1 MAQVP
6 KFETGGKSPSNI
18 EEYNKKKQELQDL
31 YNKKEQETK
40 TITINGKKYDIKEAK
55 EKLQNWVSSD
65 DSRSLKNSYR
75 RRGSGVDASYNRFL
89 DALNKGDIQEINSTP
104 SGFDIKYNNSEGFN
118 LGDKYSSDYLA
129 KAIDNNF
136 LNLTEYSNTLQ
147 EPDKIDVSWNPRELI
162 NSVWG
167 GKINQE
173 VYNRKTTSERIDD
186 VIRALESNRGRF
198 YEYLSS
204 EDKTPFKGYEN
215 LPFKSIQEY
224 DQFIEDLSQGR
235 DGNPNSEFDWEEQ
248 KNNQRFGDYIWKY
261 IFGSSDRGTSTTQ
274 ESSKSPDEIKK
285 EEDEIRK
292 VNNLPENAPLK
303 YNFNGKN
310 IVVTKEGLREIDP
323 SGNLI
328 GLRGH
333 FPFESNPATYML
345 KSGWYDTD
353 YIPYEKIK
361 DYVGSNVKYL
371 NDIYNPEVYSWR
383 KNAENIKYKKDWD
396 KEQSYN
402 AYYKLAKLLNLPEGE
417 EYGIDYFNPYIGD
430 NQAVE
435 DYEFIGINNPQ
446 NVESYLSSG
455 RPYKSTGIY
464 AINKKTG
471 DIIPGEFKY
480 NQGYLQ
486 FSPTSNYPG
495 ISSINLNKLNVNP
508 VEGRDLT
515 LGSKFLADLYSKYG
529 LYDNEIKPF
538 LGLKYA
544 PMSNYAGTGYI
555 PSGVGMYQEGGI
567 LRNSISSD
575 LQDKQSASMS
585 DVFSGESLSAAD
597 KADLTALALDVA
609 GLASTAAF
617 GVGNAVGAAT
627 GLGSTISTAIA
638 DYKRDDDWSWSDT
651 GNLILNLGMDAA
663 TLIPGLGTVAKGA
676 KVTKAIK
683 TAAPIL
689 RKAFTALGLGTSL
702 TALGK
707 VMSGEELTINDWRLL
722 ANGLN
727 AVTGIGRNV
736 AGKKLYTQKA
746 GAGELSKPLEVNVNG
761 KTKEIS
767 FKNNE
772 VEGFNKMSTEDKLT
786 TVKTKLK
793 SQYTDLT
800 DEDLS
805 NIKIPKGKWYNPFTR
820 GVGKVKETKV
830 AGRELTPETLDKI
843 KNNKLSSFQKGLVA
857 EQAYYRRGNIQKQL
871 EDNNIYLG
879 QISGAPTVVYHGP
892 LTEKVP
898 GKLTNVR
905 APRSEILEEKEKLIH
920 RVVNPTKGANDATLN
935 STLLESM
942 QSTPFGTTRSL
953 VEPSGK
959 ATRVT
964 KSDIR
969 KADAKKF
976 RESDEG
982 KAIIAANK
990 QKLEDVRRRKQLAYL
1005 KGQETKR
1012 RNELGY
1018 KEENKN
1024 LSKIV
1029 TNSGGKINNQNN
1041 KKISELLRISELR
1054 RKRDIEE
1061 AKRLNE
1067 LGYRKEAEHLSK
1079 IVSGINKPI
1088 DNINKKKLTNL
1099 KIRNTYARLRD
1110 QYEFGSDKWIE
1121 YQNMIAL
1128 LPRYKNGG
1136 NLDYYSVRN
1145 KLLKERD
1152 KYELG
1157 SKEWIE
1163 ANKKVK
1169 EFKNGGVIKYQ
1180 DGGVTPTNI
1189 LEEVV
1194 VTRKSPSRIRR
1205 IDSEVL
1211 NNNTFDF
1218 NLKPMNKPSLNTPI
1232 TKSSTG
1238 SNIESQ
1244 NYLPTKSSLGSIPLT
1259 TISSLA
1265 SAIQKTAA
1273 NNKIYKTLKKDLRP
1287 SLINLPTDLNYSI
1300 QGNEGVRQAYYKQAA
1315 NLEGLTRTPLTSDA
1329 DRQLAYNLEVAK
1341 NAAEARLQGDLANEQ
1356 AIQQSR
1362 EKAFQVNANNLIRR
1376 EEAANRNR
1384 LATTEYL
1391 NTLANLKAQKIG
1403 QNANIWDTFL
1413 HDVTEQTKQYINT
1426 NNARKVN
1433 EQLLD
1438 SQYKNA
1444 RLSTE
1449 DSITAS
1455 DLQRR
1460 LDALYQKE
1468 EYKKDPTKL
1477 FLDPEY
1483 KNIINA
1489 QKELQLKGLKRSIDL
1504 QKLGLSGQYPKVFRF
1519 GGIIKK

>member
-18 EEYNKKKQELQDL
+18 EEYNKRKQELQDL

-89 DALNKGDIQEINSTP
+89 DALSKGDIQEINSTP

-147 EPDKIDVSWNPRELI
+147 EPNKIDVSWNPRELI

-173 VYNRKTTSERIDD
+173 VYNRKNTSERIDD
-186 VIRALESNRGRF
+186 VIRALENNRGRF

-235 DGNPNSEFDWEEQ
+235 NGDPNSEFDWEEQ

-261 IFGSSDRGTSTTQ
+261 IFGDSNQQNSSTQGST
-274 ESSKSPDEIKK
+274 KSEEQIKK

-292 VNNLPENAPLK
+292 TNNLPEGAPLS

-310 IVVTKEGLREIDP
+310 IVVTKEGLREIDS
-323 SGNLI
+323 SGNLV
-328 GLRGH
+328 GLRGY

-446 NVESYLSSG
+446 NVESYLNTG
-455 RPYKSTGIY
+455 RPYKSKSIY
-464 AINKKTG
+464 AIDKKTG

-515 LGSKFLADLYSKYG
+515 LGSKFLANLYSKYFNINSQ
-529 LYDNEIKPF
+529 Y
-538 LGLKYA
+538 LGA
-544 PMSNYAGTGYI
+544 NAGGI
-555 PSGVGMYQEGGI
+555 PIRYQEGGI

-879 QISGAPTVVYHGP
+879 QILGAPTVVYHGK
-892 LTEKVP
+892 LTEKAP
-898 GKLTNVR
+898 GKINLR
-905 APRSEILEEKEKLIH
+905 APRSEILEQKEQLIH
-920 RVVNPTKGANDATLN
+920 NVVNPTKGPTDAELN
-935 STLLESM
+935 SSILEQM
-942 QSTPFGTTRSL
+942 QFTPFGTTRPL
-953 VEPSGK
+953 TEPSGK
-959 ATRVT
+959 ASRIT
-964 KSDIR
+964 KSDVR
-969 KADAKKF
+969 KTQAKLW
-976 RESDEG
+976 RESEEG
-982 KAIIAANK
+982 KATLAKNK
-990 QKLEDVRRRKQLAYL
+990 QKLENEKRRRQLAYL

-1012 RNELGY
+1012 RDELGY

-1024 LSKIV
+1024 LSRIV
-1029 TNSGGKINNQNN
+1029 TTPNESVSNQNDERILN
-1041 KKISELLRISELR
+1041 LLSKAEEDAVL
-1054 RKRDIEE
+1054 RKRINAQEYQ
-1061 AKRLNE
+1061 A
-1067 LGYRKEAEHLSK
+1067 ASK
-1079 IVSGINKPI
+1079 HSS
-1088 DNINKKKLTNL
+1088 KKKTVS
-1099 KIRNTYARLRD
+1099 KKKSKDVGDRLPKKHKD
-1110 QYEFGSDKWIE
+1110 
-1121 YQNMIAL
+1121 
-1128 LPRYKNGG
+1128 GG
-1136 NLDYYSVRN
+1136 TLDYFFIRN

-1163 ANKKVK
+1163 ANKNVK

-1189 LEEVV
+1189 LEELV

-1218 NLKPMNKPSLNTPI
+1218 NLKPMNTSSLNTPI

>member
-261 IFGSSDRGTSTTQ
+261 IFGSSDQGTSTTQ

-361 DYVGSNVKYL
+361 DYVSSNVKYL

-402 AYYKLAKLLNLPEGE
+402 AYYKLAKLLNLPERE

-430 NQAVE
+430 NQAAE
-435 DYEFIGINNPQ
+435 DYEFVGINNPQ
-446 NVESYLSSG
+446 NVESYLNTG
-455 RPYKSTGIY
+455 RPYKSKSIY

-495 ISSINLNKLNVNP
+495 ISSINLNKLNINP

-515 LGSKFLADLYSKYG
+515 LGSKFLTDLYSKYFNINSQYLGANEAKGETTAGG
-529 LYDNEIKPF
+529 LSIR
-538 LGLKYA
+538 
-544 PMSNYAGTGYI
+544 
-555 PSGVGMYQEGGI
+555 YQEGGV

-609 GLASTAAF
+609 GLASTAAL
-617 GVGNAVGAAT
+617 GVGNAVGAVT

-663 TLIPGLGTVAKGA
+663 TLIPGLGTMAKGA
-676 KVTKAIK
+676 KVTKAINA
-683 TAAPIL
+683 AAPIL
-689 RKAFTALGLGTSL
+689 RKAFTVMGLGSSAA
-702 TALGK
+702 ALGK
-707 VMSGEELTINDWRLL
+707 VVSGEELTINDWRLL

-746 GAGELSKPLEVNVNG
+746 GAEELSKPLKVTVNG
-761 KTKEIS
+761 KTENVL

-772 VEGFNKMSTEDKLT
+772 VEGFNKMSTEDKIT
-786 TVKTKLK
+786 AVRTKLK
-793 SQYTDLT
+793 EQNKNLT
-800 DEDLS
+800 DEDLKD
-805 NIKIPKGKWYNPFTR
+805 IKLPTGKWYNPLTR
-820 GVGKVKETKV
+820 GRGKVKETKV
-830 AGRELTPETLDKI
+830 TGRELTPETLDKI
-843 KNNKLSSFQKGLVA
+843 KNNKLSAFQKGLVA

-871 EDNNIYLG
+871 ENNNIYLG

-942 QSTPFGTTRSL
+942 QSTPFGTTRPL

-959 ATRVT
+959 ATRIT

-990 QKLEDVRRRKQLAYL
+990 QKLEDARRRNQLAYL

-1189 LEEVV
+1189 SEDVV

-1205 IDSEVL
+1205 IDSGVL

-1376 EEAANRNR
+1376 EEAANKNR

-1504 QKLGLSGQYPKVFRF
+1504 QKLGLSGQYPKIFRF

>member
-65 DSRSLKNSYR
+65 DSRSLKDSYR

-89 DALNKGDIQEINSTP
+89 DALSKGDIQEINSTP

-147 EPDKIDVSWNPRELI
+147 EPNKIDVSWNPRELI

-173 VYNRKTTSERIDD
+173 VYNRKNTSERIDD
-186 VIRALESNRGRF
+186 VIRALENNRGRF

-235 DGNPNSEFDWEEQ
+235 NGDPNSEFDWEEQ

-261 IFGSSDRGTSTTQ
+261 IFGDSNQQNSSTQGST
-274 ESSKSPDEIKK
+274 KSEEQIKK

-292 VNNLPENAPLK
+292 TNNLPEGAPLS

-310 IVVTKEGLREIDP
+310 IVVTKEGLREIDS
-323 SGNLI
+323 SGNLV
-328 GLRGH
+328 GLRGY

-371 NDIYNPEVYSWR
+371 NDVYNPEVYSWR

-446 NVESYLSSG
+446 NVESYLNTG
-455 RPYKSTGIY
+455 RPYKSKSIY

-515 LGSKFLADLYSKYG
+515 LGSKFLADLYSKYFNINSQYLG
-529 LYDNEIKPF
+529 ANEAK
-538 LGLKYA
+538 GETT
-544 PMSNYAGTGYI
+544 AGGI
-555 PSGVGMYQEGGI
+555 PIRYQEGGI

-663 TLIPGLGTVAKGA
+663 TLIPGLGTMAKGA

-879 QISGAPTVVYHGP
+879 QTLGAPTVVYHGK
-892 LTEKVP
+892 LTEKAP
-898 GKLTNVR
+898 GKINLR
-905 APRSEILEEKEKLIH
+905 APRSEILEQKEQLIH
-920 RVVNPTKGANDATLN
+920 NVVNPTKGPTDAELN
-935 STLLESM
+935 SSILEQM
-942 QSTPFGTTRSL
+942 QFTPFGTTRPL
-953 VEPSGK
+953 TEPSGK
-959 ATRVT
+959 ASRVT
-964 KSDIR
+964 KSDVR
-969 KADAKKF
+969 KTQAKLW
-976 RESDEG
+976 RESEEG
-982 KAIIAANK
+982 KATLAKNK
-990 QKLEDVRRRKQLAYL
+990 QKLENEKRRKQLAYL

-1024 LSKIV
+1024 LSRIV
-1029 TNSGGKINNQNN
+1029 TTPNESVSNQNDERILN
-1041 KKISELLRISELR
+1041 LLSKAEEDAVL
-1054 RKRDIEE
+1054 RKRINAQEYQ
-1061 AKRLNE
+1061 A
-1067 LGYRKEAEHLSK
+1067 ASK
-1079 IVSGINKPI
+1079 HSS
-1088 DNINKKKLTNL
+1088 KKKTVS
-1099 KIRNTYARLRD
+1099 KKKSKDVGDRLPKKHKD
-1110 QYEFGSDKWIE
+1110 
-1121 YQNMIAL
+1121 
-1128 LPRYKNGG
+1128 GG
-1136 NLDYYSVRN
+1136 TLDYFFIRN

-1163 ANKKVK
+1163 ANKNVK

-1205 IDSEVL
+1205 IDSKVL
-1211 NNNTFDF
+1211 NNNTLDF
-1218 NLKPMNKPSLNTPI
+1218 NLKPMNTSSLNTPI

-1433 EQLLD
+1433 KQLLD
-1438 SQYKNA
+1438 SQYKNV

-1468 EYKKDPTKL
+1468 EYKKDLTKL

-1489 QKELQLKGLKRSIDL
+1489 QKELQLKGLKKSINL

>member
-18 EEYNKKKQELQDL
+18 EEYNKRKQELQDL

-89 DALNKGDIQEINSTP
+89 DALSKGDIQEINSTP

-173 VYNRKTTSERIDD
+173 VYNRKNTSERIDD
-186 VIRALESNRGRF
+186 VIRALENNRGRF

-235 DGNPNSEFDWEEQ
+235 NGDPNSEFDWEEQ

-261 IFGSSDRGTSTTQ
+261 IFGDSNQQNSSTQGST
-274 ESSKSPDEIKK
+274 KSEEQIKK

-292 VNNLPENAPLK
+292 VNNLPENSPLS

-310 IVVTKEGLREIDP
+310 IVVTKEGLREIDS
-323 SGNLI
+323 SGNLV
-328 GLRGH
+328 GLRGY

-555 PSGVGMYQEGGI
+555 PSGVGMYQEGGV

-683 TAAPIL
+683 IAAPIL
-689 RKAFTALGLGTSL
+689 HKAFTALGLVTSL

-707 VMSGEELTINDWRLL
+707 VMSGKELTINDWRLL

-746 GAGELSKPLEVNVNG
+746 GAGKLSKPLEVNVNG
-761 KTKEIS
+761 KTKEVL

-786 TVKTKLK
+786 TVRTKLE
-793 SQYTDLT
+793 SQYKDLT

-879 QISGAPTVVYHGP
+879 QTLGAPTVVYHGK
-892 LTEKVP
+892 LTEKAP
-898 GKLTNVR
+898 GKINLR
-905 APRSEILEEKEKLIH
+905 APKSEILEQKEQLIH
-920 RVVNPTKGANDATLN
+920 NVVNPTKGPTDAELN
-935 STLLESM
+935 SSLLEQM
-942 QSTPFGTTRSL
+942 QFTPFGTTRPL
-953 VEPSGK
+953 TEPSGK
-959 ATRVT
+959 ASRVT
-964 KSDIR
+964 KSDVR
-969 KADAKKF
+969 KTQAKLW
-976 RESDEG
+976 RESEEG
-982 KAIIAANK
+982 KATLAKNK
-990 QKLEDVRRRKQLAYL
+990 QKLENEKRRRQLAYL

-1024 LSKIV
+1024 LSRIV
-1029 TNSGGKINNQNN
+1029 ITPNESVSNQNDERILN
-1041 KKISELLRISELR
+1041 LLSKAEEDAVL
-1054 RKRDIEE
+1054 RKRINAQEYQ
-1061 AKRLNE
+1061 A
-1067 LGYRKEAEHLSK
+1067 ASK
-1079 IVSGINKPI
+1079 HSS
-1088 DNINKKKLTNL
+1088 KKKTVS
-1099 KIRNTYARLRD
+1099 KKKSKDVGDRLPKKHKD
-1110 QYEFGSDKWIE
+1110 
-1121 YQNMIAL
+1121 
-1128 LPRYKNGG
+1128 GG
-1136 NLDYYSVRN
+1136 TLDYFFIRN

-1163 ANKKVK
+1163 ANKNVK

-1273 NNKIYKTLKKDLRP
+1273 NNKIYKILKKDLRP

-1444 RLSTE
+1444 RLSTK

>member
-89 DALNKGDIQEINSTP
+89 DALSKGDIQEINSTP

-147 EPDKIDVSWNPRELI
+147 EPNKIDVSWNPRELI

-173 VYNRKTTSERIDD
+173 VYNRKNTSERIDD
-186 VIRALESNRGRF
+186 VIRALENNRGRF

-235 DGNPNSEFDWEEQ
+235 NGDPNSEFDWEEQ

-261 IFGSSDRGTSTTQ
+261 IFGDSNQQNSSTQGST
-274 ESSKSPDEIKK
+274 KSEEQIKK

-292 VNNLPENAPLK
+292 TNNLPEGAPLS

-310 IVVTKEGLREIDP
+310 IVVTKEGLREIDS
-323 SGNLI
+323 SGNLV
-328 GLRGH
+328 GLRGY

-446 NVESYLSSG
+446 NVESYLNTG
-455 RPYKSTGIY
+455 RPYKSKSIY

-515 LGSKFLADLYSKYG
+515 LGSKFLADLYSKYFNINSQYLG
-529 LYDNEIKPF
+529 ANEAK
-538 LGLKYA
+538 GETT
-544 PMSNYAGTGYI
+544 AGGI
-555 PSGVGMYQEGGI
+555 PIRYQEGGI

-663 TLIPGLGTVAKGA
+663 TLIPGLGTMAKGA

-879 QISGAPTVVYHGP
+879 QTLGAPTVVYHGK
-892 LTEKVP
+892 LTEKAP
-898 GKLTNVR
+898 GKINLR
-905 APRSEILEEKEKLIH
+905 APRSEILEQKEQLIH
-920 RVVNPTKGANDATLN
+920 NVVNPTKGPTDAELN
-935 STLLESM
+935 SSILEQM
-942 QSTPFGTTRSL
+942 QFTPFGTTRPL
-953 VEPSGK
+953 TEPSGK
-959 ATRVT
+959 ASRVT
-964 KSDIR
+964 KSDVR
-969 KADAKKF
+969 KTQAKLW
-976 RESDEG
+976 RESEEG
-982 KAIIAANK
+982 KATLAKNK
-990 QKLEDVRRRKQLAYL
+990 QKLENEKRRRQLAYL

-1024 LSKIV
+1024 LSRIV
-1029 TNSGGKINNQNN
+1029 TTPNESVSNQNDERILN
-1041 KKISELLRISELR
+1041 LLIKAEEDAVL
-1054 RKRDIEE
+1054 RKRINAQEYQ
-1061 AKRLNE
+1061 A
-1067 LGYRKEAEHLSK
+1067 ASK
-1079 IVSGINKPI
+1079 HSS
-1088 DNINKKKLTNL
+1088 KKKTVS
-1099 KIRNTYARLRD
+1099 KKKSKDVGDRLPKKHKD
-1110 QYEFGSDKWIE
+1110 
-1121 YQNMIAL
+1121 
-1128 LPRYKNGG
+1128 GG
-1136 NLDYYSVRN
+1136 TLDYFFIRN

-1163 ANKKVK
+1163 ANKNVK

-1218 NLKPMNKPSLNTPI
+1218 NLKPMNTSSLNTPI

-1362 EKAFQVNANNLIRR
+1362 EKAFQVNANNLMRR

>member
-89 DALNKGDIQEINSTP
+89 DALSKGDIQEINSTP

-147 EPDKIDVSWNPRELI
+147 EPNKIDVSWNPRELI

-173 VYNRKTTSERIDD
+173 VYNRKNTFERIDD
-186 VIRALESNRGRF
+186 VIRALENNRGRF

-235 DGNPNSEFDWEEQ
+235 NGDPNSEFDWEEQ

-261 IFGSSDRGTSTTQ
+261 IFGDSNQQNSSTQGST
-274 ESSKSPDEIKK
+274 KSEEQIKK

-292 VNNLPENAPLK
+292 TNNLPEGAPLS

-310 IVVTKEGLREIDP
+310 IVVTKEGLREIDS
-323 SGNLI
+323 SGNLV
-328 GLRGH
+328 GLRGY

-555 PSGVGMYQEGGI
+555 PSGVGMYQEGGV

-663 TLIPGLGTVAKGA
+663 TLIPGLGTMAKGA

-761 KTKEIS
+761 KTKEVL

-879 QISGAPTVVYHGP
+879 QTLGAPTVVYHGK
-892 LTEKVP
+892 LTEKAP
-898 GKLTNVR
+898 GKINLR
-905 APRSEILEEKEKLIH
+905 APRSKILEQKEQLIH
-920 RVVNPTKGANDATLN
+920 NVVNPTKGPTDAELN
-935 STLLESM
+935 SSILEQM
-942 QSTPFGTTRSL
+942 QFTPFGTTRPL
-953 VEPSGK
+953 TEPSGK
-959 ATRVT
+959 ASRMT
-964 KSDIR
+964 KSDVR
-969 KADAKKF
+969 KTQAKLW
-976 RESDEG
+976 RESEEG
-982 KAIIAANK
+982 KATLAKNK
-990 QKLEDVRRRKQLAYL
+990 QKLENEKRRRQLAYL

-1024 LSKIV
+1024 LSRIV
-1029 TNSGGKINNQNN
+1029 TTPNESVSNQNDERILN
-1041 KKISELLRISELR
+1041 LLSKAEEDAVL
-1054 RKRDIEE
+1054 RKRINAQEYQ
-1061 AKRLNE
+1061 A
-1067 LGYRKEAEHLSK
+1067 ASK
-1079 IVSGINKPI
+1079 HSS
-1088 DNINKKKLTNL
+1088 KKKTVS
-1099 KIRNTYARLRD
+1099 KKKSKDVGDRLPKKHKD
-1110 QYEFGSDKWIE
+1110 
-1121 YQNMIAL
+1121 
-1128 LPRYKNGG
+1128 GG
-1136 NLDYYSVRN
+1136 TLDYFFIRN

-1163 ANKKVK
+1163 ANKNVK

-1205 IDSEVL
+1205 IDSGVL

-1265 SAIQKTAA
+1265 SAIQKTVA

>member
-18 EEYNKKKQELQDL
+18 EEYNKRKQKLQDL

-65 DSRSLKNSYR
+65 DSRNLKNSYR

-89 DALNKGDIQEINSTP
+89 DALSKGDIQEINSTP

-173 VYNRKTTSERIDD
+173 VYNRKNTSERIDD
-186 VIRALESNRGRF
+186 VIRALENNRRRF

-235 DGNPNSEFDWEEQ
+235 NGDPNSEFDWEEQ

-261 IFGSSDRGTSTTQ
+261 IFGDSNQQNSSTQGST
-274 ESSKSPDEIKK
+274 KSEEQIKK

-292 VNNLPENAPLK
+292 TNNLPENAPLS

-310 IVVTKEGLREIDP
+310 IVVTKEGLREKDS
-323 SGNLI
+323 SGNLV
-328 GLRGH
+328 GLRGY

-486 FSPTSNYPG
+486 FNPTSNYPG

-638 DYKRDDDWSWSDT
+638 DYKRDDDWSWRDT

-683 TAAPIL
+683 IAAPIL
-689 RKAFTALGLGTSL
+689 HKAFTALGLVTSL

-707 VMSGEELTINDWRLL
+707 VMSGKELTINDWRLL

-736 AGKKLYTQKA
+736 AGKKLYTQKT

-761 KTKEIS
+761 KTKEVL

-786 TVKTKLK
+786 TVRTKLE
-793 SQYTDLT
+793 SQYKDLT

-879 QISGAPTVVYHGP
+879 QTLGAPTVVYHGK
-892 LTEKVP
+892 LTEKAP
-898 GKLTNVR
+898 GKINLR
-905 APRSEILEEKEKLIH
+905 APRSEILEQKEQLIH
-920 RVVNPTKGANDATLN
+920 NVVNPTKGPTDAELN
-935 STLLESM
+935 SSILEQM
-942 QSTPFGTTRSL
+942 QFTPFGTTRRL
-953 VEPSGK
+953 AEPSGK
-959 ATRVT
+959 ASRMT
-964 KSDIR
+964 KSDVK
-969 KADAKKF
+969 KARDKIYIY
-976 RESDEG
+976 SNEG
-982 KAIIAANK
+982 KAEIAKNK
-990 QKLEDVRRRKQLAYL
+990 QKLEEAKKRRQLAYL

-1024 LSKIV
+1024 LSRIV
-1029 TNSGGKINNQNN
+1029 TTPNESVSNQNDERILN
-1041 KKISELLRISELR
+1041 LLIKAEEDTAL
-1054 RKRDIEE
+1054 RKRINAQEYQ
-1061 AKRLNE
+1061 A
-1067 LGYRKEAEHLSK
+1067 ASK
-1079 IVSGINKPI
+1079 HSS
-1088 DNINKKKLTNL
+1088 KKKTVS
-1099 KIRNTYARLRD
+1099 KKKSKDVGDRLPKKHKD
-1110 QYEFGSDKWIE
+1110 
-1121 YQNMIAL
+1121 
-1128 LPRYKNGG
+1128 GG
-1136 NLDYYSVRN
+1136 TLDYFFIRN

-1194 VTRKSPSRIRR
+1194 VTRKPPSRIRR
-1205 IDSEVL
+1205 IDSGVL

-1265 SAIQKTAA
+1265 SAVQKTAA
-1273 NNKIYKTLKKDLRP
+1273 NNKIYKTLRKNLRP

-1329 DRQLAYNLEVAK
+1329 DKQLAYNLEVAK

-1362 EKAFQVNANNLIRR
+1362 EKAFQVNANNLMRR

-1426 NNARKVN
+1426 NNAKKVN

>member
-89 DALNKGDIQEINSTP
+89 DALSKGDIQEINSTP

-147 EPDKIDVSWNPRELI
+147 EPNKIDVSWNPRELI

-173 VYNRKTTSERIDD
+173 VYNRKNTSERIDD
-186 VIRALESNRGRF
+186 VIRALENNRGRF

-663 TLIPGLGTVAKGA
+663 TLIPGLGTMAKGA

-689 RKAFTALGLGTSL
+689 RKTFTALGLGTSL

-879 QISGAPTVVYHGP
+879 QTLGAPTVVYHGK
-892 LTEKVP
+892 LTEKAP
-898 GKLTNVR
+898 GKINLR
-905 APRSEILEEKEKLIH
+905 APRSEILEQKEQLIH
-920 RVVNPTKGANDATLN
+920 NVVNPTKGPTDAELN
-935 STLLESM
+935 SSILEQM
-942 QSTPFGTTRSL
+942 QFTPFGTTHPL
-953 VEPSGK
+953 TEPSGK
-959 ATRVT
+959 ASRIT
-964 KSDIR
+964 KSDVR
-969 KADAKKF
+969 KTQAKLW
-976 RESDEG
+976 RESEEG
-982 KAIIAANK
+982 KAILAKNK
-990 QKLEDVRRRKQLAYL
+990 QKLENEKRRRQLAYL

-1024 LSKIV
+1024 LSRIV
-1029 TNSGGKINNQNN
+1029 TTPNGSVSNQNDERILN
-1041 KKISELLRISELR
+1041 LLIKAEEDAVL
-1054 RKRDIEE
+1054 RKRINAQEYQ
-1061 AKRLNE
+1061 A
-1067 LGYRKEAEHLSK
+1067 ASK
-1079 IVSGINKPI
+1079 HSS
-1088 DNINKKKLTNL
+1088 KKKTVS
-1099 KIRNTYARLRD
+1099 KKKSKDVGDRLPKKHKD
-1110 QYEFGSDKWIE
+1110 
-1121 YQNMIAL
+1121 
-1128 LPRYKNGG
+1128 GG
-1136 NLDYYSVRN
+1136 TLDYFFIRN

-1189 LEEVV
+1189 LEEVI
-1194 VTRKSPSRIRR
+1194 VTGKSPSRMRR
-1205 IDSEVL
+1205 IDAGVL
-1211 NNNTFDF
+1211 NNNTLDF
-1218 NLKPMNKPSLNTPI
+1218 NLKPMNTSSLNTPI

-1504 QKLGLSGQYPKVFRF
+1504 QKLGLSGQYPKIFRF

>member
-18 EEYNKKKQELQDL
+18 EEYNKRKQELQDL

-89 DALNKGDIQEINSTP
+89 DALSKGDIQEINSTP

-147 EPDKIDVSWNPRELI
+147 EPNKIDVSWNSRELI

-173 VYNRKTTSERIDD
+173 VYNRKNTSERIDD
-186 VIRALESNRGRF
+186 VIRALENNRGRF

-235 DGNPNSEFDWEEQ
+235 NGDPNSEFDWEEQ

-261 IFGSSDRGTSTTQ
+261 IFGDSNQQNSSTQGST
-274 ESSKSPDEIKK
+274 KSEEQIKK

-292 VNNLPENAPLK
+292 TNNLPEGAPLS

-310 IVVTKEGLREIDP
+310 IVVTKEGLREIDS
-323 SGNLI
+323 SGNLV
-328 GLRGH
+328 GLRGY

-446 NVESYLSSG
+446 NVESYLNTG
-455 RPYKSTGIY
+455 RPYKSKSIY

-515 LGSKFLADLYSKYG
+515 LGSKFLADLYSKYFNINSQYLG
-529 LYDNEIKPF
+529 ANEAK
-538 LGLKYA
+538 GETT
-544 PMSNYAGTGYI
+544 AGGI
-555 PSGVGMYQEGGI
+555 PIRYQEGGI

-663 TLIPGLGTVAKGA
+663 TLIPGLGTMAKGA

-879 QISGAPTVVYHGP
+879 QTLGAPTVVYHGK
-892 LTEKVP
+892 LTEKAP
-898 GKLTNVR
+898 GKINLR
-905 APRSEILEEKEKLIH
+905 APRSEILKQKEQLIH
-920 RVVNPTKGANDATLN
+920 NVVNPTKGPTDAELN
-935 STLLESM
+935 SSILEQM
-942 QSTPFGTTRSL
+942 QFTPFGTTRPL
-953 VEPSGK
+953 TEPSGK
-959 ATRVT
+959 ASRVT
-964 KSDIR
+964 KSDVR
-969 KADAKKF
+969 KTQAKLW
-976 RESDEG
+976 RESEEG
-982 KAIIAANK
+982 KATLAKNK
-990 QKLEDVRRRKQLAYL
+990 QKLENEKRRRQSAYL

-1024 LSKIV
+1024 LSRIV
-1029 TNSGGKINNQNN
+1029 TTPNESVSNQNDERILN
-1041 KKISELLRISELR
+1041 LLIKAEEDAVL
-1054 RKRDIEE
+1054 RKRINAQEYQ
-1061 AKRLNE
+1061 A
-1067 LGYRKEAEHLSK
+1067 ASK
-1079 IVSGINKPI
+1079 HSS
-1088 DNINKKKLTNL
+1088 KKKTVSKKKSKDVGDRLL
-1099 KIRNTYARLRD
+1099 KKHKD
-1110 QYEFGSDKWIE
+1110 
-1121 YQNMIAL
+1121 
-1128 LPRYKNGG
+1128 GG
-1136 NLDYYSVRN
+1136 TLDYFFIRN

-1163 ANKKVK
+1163 ANKNVK

-1265 SAIQKTAA
+1265 SAIQKIAA

-1329 DRQLAYNLEVAK
+1329 DRQLAYSLEVAK

-1376 EEAANRNR
+1376 EEAANKNR

-1433 EQLLD
+1433 EQFLD

>member
-18 EEYNKKKQELQDL
+18 EEYNKRKQELQDL

-65 DSRSLKNSYR
+65 DSRNLKNSYR

-89 DALNKGDIQEINSTP
+89 DALSKGDIQEINSTP

-173 VYNRKTTSERIDD
+173 VYNRKNTSERIDD
-186 VIRALESNRGRF
+186 VIRALENNRGRF

-235 DGNPNSEFDWEEQ
+235 NGDPNSEFDWEEQ

-261 IFGSSDRGTSTTQ
+261 IFGDSNQQNSSTQGST
-274 ESSKSPDEIKK
+274 KSEEQIKK

-292 VNNLPENAPLK
+292 TNNLPENAPLS
-303 YNFNGKN
+303 YNFNGKI
-310 IVVTKEGLREIDP
+310 IVVTKEGLREKDS
-323 SGNLI
+323 SGNLV
-328 GLRGH
+328 GLRGY

-361 DYVGSNVKYL
+361 DYVGSNIKYL
-371 NDIYNPEVYSWR
+371 NDVYNPEVYSWR

-446 NVESYLSSG
+446 NVESYLNTG
-455 RPYKSTGIY
+455 RPYKSKSIY

-529 LYDNEIKPF
+529 LYNNEIKPF
-538 LGLKYA
+538 LGLKHA

-555 PSGVGMYQEGGI
+555 PSGIGMYQEGGV

-617 GVGNAVGAAT
+617 GIGNAVGAAT

-663 TLIPGLGTVAKGA
+663 TLIPGLGTMAKGA

-727 AVTGIGRNV
+727 AVTGIGRNI

-746 GAGELSKPLEVNVNG
+746 GAGELSKPLEVNING
-761 KTKEIS
+761 KTKEVL

-879 QISGAPTVVYHGP
+879 QISGAPTVVYHGK
-892 LTEKVP
+892 LTEKAP
-898 GKLTNVR
+898 GKINLR
-905 APRSEILEEKEKLIH
+905 APRSEILEQKEQLIH
-920 RVVNPTKGANDATLN
+920 NVVNPTKGPTDAELN
-935 STLLESM
+935 SSILEQM
-942 QSTPFGTTRSL
+942 QFTPFGTTRRL
-953 VEPSGK
+953 AEPSGR
-959 ATRVT
+959 ASRMT
-964 KSDIR
+964 KSDVK
-969 KADAKKF
+969 KARDKIYIY
-976 RESDEG
+976 SNEG
-982 KAIIAANK
+982 KAEIAKNK
-990 QKLEDVRRRKQLAYL
+990 QKLEEAKKRRQLAYL

-1024 LSKIV
+1024 LSRIV
-1029 TNSGGKINNQNN
+1029 TTPNESISNQNDERILN
-1041 KKISELLRISELR
+1041 LLIKAEEDAAL
-1054 RKRDIEE
+1054 RKRINAQEYQ
-1061 AKRLNE
+1061 A
-1067 LGYRKEAEHLSK
+1067 ASK
-1079 IVSGINKPI
+1079 HSS
-1088 DNINKKKLTNL
+1088 KKKTVS
-1099 KIRNTYARLRD
+1099 KKKSKDVGDRLPKKHKD
-1110 QYEFGSDKWIE
+1110 
-1121 YQNMIAL
+1121 
-1128 LPRYKNGG
+1128 GG
-1136 NLDYYSVRN
+1136 TLDYFFIRN

-1189 LEEVV
+1189 LEEVI
-1194 VTRKSPSRIRR
+1194 VTGKSPSRIRR
-1205 IDSEVL
+1205 IDSGVL

-1218 NLKPMNKPSLNTPI
+1218 NLKPMNTSSLNTPI

-1287 SLINLPTDLNYSI
+1287 SLINLPIDLNYSI

-1362 EKAFQVNANNLIRR
+1362 EKAFQVNANNLMRR

-1426 NNARKVN
+1426 NNARKVH
-1433 EQLLD
+1433 EKLLD

>member
-18 EEYNKKKQELQDL
+18 EEYNKRKQELQDL

-89 DALNKGDIQEINSTP
+89 DALSKGDIQEINSTP

-147 EPDKIDVSWNPRELI
+147 EPNKIDVSWNPRELI

-173 VYNRKTTSERIDD
+173 VYNRKNTSERIDD
-186 VIRALESNRGRF
+186 VIRALENNRGRF

-235 DGNPNSEFDWEEQ
+235 NGDPNSEFDWEEQ

-261 IFGSSDRGTSTTQ
+261 IFGDSNQQNSSTQGST
-274 ESSKSPDEIKK
+274 KSEEQIKK

-292 VNNLPENAPLK
+292 TNNLPEGAPLS

-310 IVVTKEGLREIDP
+310 IVVTKEGLREKDS
-323 SGNLI
+323 SGNLV
-328 GLRGH
+328 GLRGY

-879 QISGAPTVVYHGP
+879 QTLGAPTVVYHGK
-892 LTEKVP
+892 LTEKAP
-898 GKLTNVR
+898 GKINLR
-905 APRSEILEEKEKLIH
+905 APRSEILEQKEQLIH
-920 RVVNPTKGANDATLN
+920 NVVNPTKGPTDAELN
-935 STLLESM
+935 SSILEQM
-942 QSTPFGTTRSL
+942 QFTPFGTTRPL
-953 VEPSGK
+953 TEPSGK
-959 ATRVT
+959 ASRMT
-964 KSDIR
+964 KSDVR
-969 KADAKKF
+969 KTQAKLW
-976 RESDEG
+976 RESEEG
-982 KAIIAANK
+982 KATLAKNK
-990 QKLEDVRRRKQLAYL
+990 QKLENEKRRKQLAYL

-1024 LSKIV
+1024 LSRIV
-1029 TNSGGKINNQNN
+1029 TTPNESVSNQNDERILN
-1041 KKISELLRISELR
+1041 LLSKAEEDAVL
-1054 RKRDIEE
+1054 RKRINAQEYQ
-1061 AKRLNE
+1061 A
-1067 LGYRKEAEHLSK
+1067 ASK
-1079 IVSGINKPI
+1079 HSS
-1088 DNINKKKLTNL
+1088 KKKTVS
-1099 KIRNTYARLRD
+1099 KKKSKDVGDRLPKKHKD
-1110 QYEFGSDKWIE
+1110 
-1121 YQNMIAL
+1121 
-1128 LPRYKNGG
+1128 GG
-1136 NLDYYSVRN
+1136 TLDYFFIRN

-1163 ANKKVK
+1163 ANKNVK
-1169 EFKNGGVIKYQ
+1169 EFKNGGV
-1180 DGGVTPTNI
+1180 
-1189 LEEVV
+1189 
-1194 VTRKSPSRIRR
+1194 
-1205 IDSEVL
+1205 
-1211 NNNTFDF
+1211 
-1218 NLKPMNKPSLNTPI
+1218 
-1232 TKSSTG
+1232 
-1238 SNIESQ
+1238 IESQ

>member
-40 TITINGKKYDIKEAK
+40 TIIINGRKYDIKEAK
-55 EKLQNWVSSD
+55 DKLQNWVSSE
-65 DSRSLKNSYR
+65 DSRSLKNSYK

-89 DALNKGDIQEINSTP
+89 NALSEGKIQEINSTP
-104 SGFDIKYNNSEGFN
+104 SGFDVKYTNSEGFN

-430 NQAVE
+430 NQAAE
-435 DYEFIGINNPQ
+435 DYEFVGINNPQ
-446 NVESYLSSG
+446 NVESYLNTG
-455 RPYKSTGIY
+455 RPYKSKSIY

-495 ISSINLNKLNVNP
+495 ISSINLNKLNINP

-515 LGSKFLADLYSKYG
+515 LGSKFLANLYSKYFNINSQYLGANEAKGETTAGG
-529 LYDNEIKPF
+529 LSIR
-538 LGLKYA
+538 
-544 PMSNYAGTGYI
+544 
-555 PSGVGMYQEGGI
+555 YQEGGV

-663 TLIPGLGTVAKGA
+663 TLIPGLGTLAKGA

-689 RKAFTALGLGTSL
+689 RKAFTVMGLGSSAA
-702 TALGK
+702 ALGK
-707 VMSGEELTINDWRLL
+707 VVSGEELTINDWRLL

-746 GAGELSKPLEVNVNG
+746 GAGELSKPLKVTVNG
-761 KTKEIS
+761 KTENVL

-772 VEGFNKMSTEDKLT
+772 VEGFNKMSTEDKIT
-786 TVKTKLK
+786 AVRTKLK
-793 SQYTDLT
+793 EQNKNLT
-800 DEDLS
+800 DEDLKD
-805 NIKIPKGKWYNPFTR
+805 IKLPTGKWYNPLTR
-820 GVGKVKETKV
+820 GRGKVKETKV
-830 AGRELTPETLDKI
+830 TGRELTPETLDKI
-843 KNNKLSSFQKGLVA
+843 KNNKLSAFQKGLVA

-871 EDNNIYLG
+871 ENNNIYLG

-942 QSTPFGTTRSL
+942 QSTPFGTTRPL

-990 QKLEDVRRRKQLAYL
+990 QKLEDARRRKQLAYL

-1012 RNELGY
+1012 HNELGY

-1079 IVSGINKPI
+1079 IVSGINKSI

-1189 LEEVV
+1189 SEDVV

-1205 IDSEVL
+1205 IDSGVL

-1489 QKELQLKGLKRSIDL
+1489 QKELQLKGLKRSINL
-1504 QKLGLSGQYPKVFRF
+1504 QKLGLSGQYPKIFRF

>member
-65 DSRSLKNSYR
+65 DSRNLKNSYR

-89 DALNKGDIQEINSTP
+89 DALSKGDIQEINSTP

-173 VYNRKTTSERIDD
+173 VYNRKNTSERIDD
-186 VIRALESNRGRF
+186 VIRALENNRGRF

-235 DGNPNSEFDWEEQ
+235 NGDPNSEFDWEEQ

-261 IFGSSDRGTSTTQ
+261 IFGDSNQQNSSTQGST
-274 ESSKSPDEIKK
+274 KSEEQIKK

-292 VNNLPENAPLK
+292 TNNLPENAPLS

-310 IVVTKEGLREIDP
+310 IVVTKEGLREKDS
-323 SGNLI
+323 SGNLV
-328 GLRGH
+328 GLRGY

-486 FSPTSNYPG
+486 FNPTSNYPG

-683 TAAPIL
+683 IAAPIL

-727 AVTGIGRNV
+727 AVTGISRNV

-761 KTKEIS
+761 KTKEVL

-879 QISGAPTVVYHGP
+879 QTLGAPTVVYHGK
-892 LTEKVP
+892 LTEKAP
-898 GKLTNVR
+898 GKINLR
-905 APRSEILEEKEKLIH
+905 APRSEILEQKEQLIH
-920 RVVNPTKGANDATLN
+920 NVVNPTKGPTDAELN
-935 STLLESM
+935 SSILEQM
-942 QSTPFGTTRSL
+942 QFTPFGTTRRL
-953 VEPSGK
+953 AEPSGK
-959 ATRVT
+959 ASRMT
-964 KSDIR
+964 KSDVK
-969 KADAKKF
+969 KARDKIYIY
-976 RESDEG
+976 SNEG
-982 KAIIAANK
+982 KAEIAKNK
-990 QKLEDVRRRKQLAYL
+990 QKLEEAKKRRQLAYL

-1024 LSKIV
+1024 LSRIV
-1029 TNSGGKINNQNN
+1029 TTPNESVSNQNDERILN
-1041 KKISELLRISELR
+1041 LLIKAEEDAAL
-1054 RKRDIEE
+1054 RKRINAQEYQ
-1061 AKRLNE
+1061 A
-1067 LGYRKEAEHLSK
+1067 ASK
-1079 IVSGINKPI
+1079 HSS
-1088 DNINKKKLTNL
+1088 KKKTVS
-1099 KIRNTYARLRD
+1099 KKKSKDVGDRLPKKHKD
-1110 QYEFGSDKWIE
+1110 
-1121 YQNMIAL
+1121 
-1128 LPRYKNGG
+1128 GG
-1136 NLDYYSVRN
+1136 TLDYFFIRN

-1218 NLKPMNKPSLNTPI
+1218 NLKSMNTPSLNTPI

-1238 SNIESQ
+1238 SNVESQ

-1273 NNKIYKTLKKDLRP
+1273 NNKIYKTLRKNLRP

-1362 EKAFQVNANNLIRR
+1362 EKAFQVNANNLMRR

-1433 EQLLD
+1433 EKLLD

>member
-65 DSRSLKNSYR
+65 DSRNLKNSYR

-89 DALNKGDIQEINSTP
+89 DALSKGDIQEINSTP

-173 VYNRKTTSERIDD
+173 VYNRKNTSERIDD
-186 VIRALESNRGRF
+186 VIRALENNRGRF

-235 DGNPNSEFDWEEQ
+235 NGDPNSEFDWEEQ

-261 IFGSSDRGTSTTQ
+261 IFGDSNQQNSSTQGST
-274 ESSKSPDEIKK
+274 KSEEQIKK
-285 EEDEIRK
+285 EEEEIRE
-292 VNNLPENAPLK
+292 VNNLPENAPLS

-310 IVVTKEGLREIDP
+310 IVVTKEGLRERDS
-323 SGNLI
+323 SGNLV
-328 GLRGH
+328 GLRGY

-446 NVESYLSSG
+446 NVESYLNTG
-455 RPYKSTGIY
+455 RPYKSKSIY

-529 LYDNEIKPF
+529 LYNNEIKPF
-538 LGLKYA
+538 LGLKHA

-555 PSGVGMYQEGGI
+555 PSGIGMYQEGGV

-638 DYKRDDDWSWSDT
+638 DYKRDNDWSWSDT

-663 TLIPGLGTVAKGA
+663 TLIPGLGTMAKGA

-689 RKAFTALGLGTSL
+689 RKAFTVLGLGTSL

-727 AVTGIGRNV
+727 AVTGIGRNI

-761 KTKEIS
+761 KTKEVL

-830 AGRELTPETLDKI
+830 VGRELTPETLDKI

-879 QISGAPTVVYHGP
+879 QISGAPTVVYHGK
-892 LTEKVP
+892 LTEKAP
-898 GKLTNVR
+898 GKINLR
-905 APRSEILEEKEKLIH
+905 APRSEILEQKEQLIH
-920 RVVNPTKGANDATLN
+920 NVVNPTKGPTDSELN
-935 STLLESM
+935 SSILEQM
-942 QSTPFGTTRSL
+942 QFTPFGTTRPL
-953 VEPSGK
+953 TEPSGR
-959 ATRVT
+959 ASRMT
-964 KSDIR
+964 KSDVK
-969 KADAKKF
+969 KARDKIYIY
-976 RESDEG
+976 SNEG
-982 KAIIAANK
+982 KAEIAKNK
-990 QKLEDVRRRKQLAYL
+990 QKLEEAKKRRQLAYL

-1018 KEENKN
+1018 KEENKD
-1024 LSKIV
+1024 LSRIV
-1029 TNSGGKINNQNN
+1029 TTPNESISNQNDERILN
-1041 KKISELLRISELR
+1041 LLIKAEEDAAL
-1054 RKRDIEE
+1054 RKRINAQEYQ
-1061 AKRLNE
+1061 A
-1067 LGYRKEAEHLSK
+1067 ASK
-1079 IVSGINKPI
+1079 HFS
-1088 DNINKKKLTNL
+1088 KKKTIS
-1099 KIRNTYARLRD
+1099 KKKSKDIGDRLPKKHKD
-1110 QYEFGSDKWIE
+1110 
-1121 YQNMIAL
+1121 
-1128 LPRYKNGG
+1128 GG
-1136 NLDYYSVRN
+1136 TLDYFFIRN

-1205 IDSEVL
+1205 IDSRVL

-1362 EKAFQVNANNLIRR
+1362 EKAFQVNANNLMRR

-1403 QNANIWDTFL
+1403 QNTNIWDTFL

-1433 EQLLD
+1433 EKLLD

>member
-89 DALNKGDIQEINSTP
+89 DALSKGDIQEINSTP

-147 EPDKIDVSWNPRELI
+147 EPNKIDVSWNPRELI

-173 VYNRKTTSERIDD
+173 VYNRKNTSERIDD
-186 VIRALESNRGRF
+186 VIRALENNRGRF

-235 DGNPNSEFDWEEQ
+235 NGDPNSEFDWEEQ

-261 IFGSSDRGTSTTQ
+261 IFGSSDQGTSTTQ

-515 LGSKFLADLYSKYG
+515 LGSKFLANLYSKYFNINSQYLG
-529 LYDNEIKPF
+529 ANEAK
-538 LGLKYA
+538 GETT
-544 PMSNYAGTGYI
+544 AGGI
-555 PSGVGMYQEGGI
+555 PIRYQEGGI

-663 TLIPGLGTVAKGA
+663 TLIPGLGTMAKGA

-683 TAAPIL
+683 IAAPIL

-879 QISGAPTVVYHGP
+879 QTLGAPTVVYHGK
-892 LTEKVP
+892 LTEKAP
-898 GKLTNVR
+898 GKINLR
-905 APRSEILEEKEKLIH
+905 APRSEILEQKEQLIH
-920 RVVNPTKGANDATLN
+920 NVVNPTKGPTDAELN
-935 STLLESM
+935 SSILEQM
-942 QSTPFGTTRSL
+942 QFTPFGTTRPL
-953 VEPSGK
+953 TEPSGK
-959 ATRVT
+959 ASRMT
-964 KSDIR
+964 KSDVR
-969 KADAKKF
+969 KTQAKLW
-976 RESDEG
+976 RESEEG
-982 KAIIAANK
+982 KATLAKNK
-990 QKLEDVRRRKQLAYL
+990 QKLENEKRRKQLAYL

-1054 RKRDIEE
+1054 RKRDIEK

>member
-65 DSRSLKNSYR
+65 DSRNLKNSYR
-75 RRGSGVDASYNRFL
+75 RRGFGVDASYNRFL
-89 DALNKGDIQEINSTP
+89 DALSKGDIQEINSTP

-147 EPDKIDVSWNPRELI
+147 EPNKIDVSWNPRELI

-261 IFGSSDRGTSTTQ
+261 IFGSSDQGTSTTQ

-435 DYEFIGINNPQ
+435 DYEFVGINNPQ

-495 ISSINLNKLNVNP
+495 ISSINLNKLNINP

-515 LGSKFLADLYSKYG
+515 LGSKFLADLYSKYFNINSQYLG
-529 LYDNEIKPF
+529 ANEAKGETTAGGIPIK
-538 LGLKYA
+538 
-544 PMSNYAGTGYI
+544 
-555 PSGVGMYQEGGI
+555 YQEGGI

-663 TLIPGLGTVAKGA
+663 TLIPGLGTMAKGA

-830 AGRELTPETLDKI
+830 TGRELTPETLDKI

-879 QISGAPTVVYHGP
+879 QTLGAPTVVYHGK
-892 LTEKVP
+892 LTEKAP
-898 GKLTNVR
+898 GKINLR
-905 APRSEILEEKEKLIH
+905 APRSEILEQKEQLIH
-920 RVVNPTKGANDATLN
+920 NVVNPTKGPTDAELN
-935 STLLESM
+935 SSILEQM
-942 QSTPFGTTRSL
+942 QFTPFGTTRPL
-953 VEPSGK
+953 TEPSGK
-959 ATRVT
+959 ASRMT
-964 KSDIR
+964 KSDVR
-969 KADAKKF
+969 KTQAKLW
-976 RESDEG
+976 RESEEG
-982 KAIIAANK
+982 KATLAKNK
-990 QKLEDVRRRKQLAYL
+990 QKLENEKRRKQLAYL

-1024 LSKIV
+1024 LSRIV
-1029 TNSGGKINNQNN
+1029 TTPNESVSNQNDERILN
-1041 KKISELLRISELR
+1041 LLIKAEEDAVL
-1054 RKRDIEE
+1054 RKRINAQEYQ
-1061 AKRLNE
+1061 A
-1067 LGYRKEAEHLSK
+1067 ASK
-1079 IVSGINKPI
+1079 HSS
-1088 DNINKKKLTNL
+1088 KKKTVS
-1099 KIRNTYARLRD
+1099 KKKSKDVGDRLPKKHKD
-1110 QYEFGSDKWIE
+1110 
-1121 YQNMIAL
+1121 
-1128 LPRYKNGG
+1128 GG
-1136 NLDYYSVRN
+1136 TLDYFFIRN

-1163 ANKKVK
+1163 ANKNVK

>member
-118 LGDKYSSDYLA
+118 LGNKYSSDYLA

-261 IFGSSDRGTSTTQ
+261 IFGSSDQGTSTTQ

-446 NVESYLSSG
+446 NVESYLNTG
-455 RPYKSTGIY
+455 RPYKSKSIY

-515 LGSKFLADLYSKYG
+515 LGSKFLADLYSKYFNINSQYLG
-529 LYDNEIKPF
+529 ANEAK
-538 LGLKYA
+538 GETT
-544 PMSNYAGTGYI
+544 AGGI
-555 PSGVGMYQEGGI
+555 PIRYQEGGI

-879 QISGAPTVVYHGP
+879 QISGAPTVVYHGK
-892 LTEKVP
+892 LTEKAP
-898 GKLTNVR
+898 GKINLR
-905 APRSEILEEKEKLIH
+905 APRSEILEQKEQLIH
-920 RVVNPTKGANDATLN
+920 NVVNPTKGPTDAELN
-935 STLLESM
+935 SSILEQM
-942 QSTPFGTTRSL
+942 QFTPFGTTRPL
-953 VEPSGK
+953 TEPSGK
-959 ATRVT
+959 ASRMT
-964 KSDIR
+964 KSDVR
-969 KADAKKF
+969 KTQAKLW
-976 RESDEG
+976 RESEEG
-982 KAIIAANK
+982 KATLAKNK
-990 QKLEDVRRRKQLAYL
+990 QKLENEKRRRQLAYL

-1024 LSKIV
+1024 LSRIV
-1029 TNSGGKINNQNN
+1029 TTPNESVSNQNDERILN
-1041 KKISELLRISELR
+1041 LLSKAEEDAVL
-1054 RKRDIEE
+1054 RKRINAQEYQ
-1061 AKRLNE
+1061 A
-1067 LGYRKEAEHLSK
+1067 ASK
-1079 IVSGINKPI
+1079 HSS
-1088 DNINKKKLTNL
+1088 KKKTVS
-1099 KIRNTYARLRD
+1099 KKKSKDVGDRLPKKHKD
-1110 QYEFGSDKWIE
+1110 
-1121 YQNMIAL
+1121 
-1128 LPRYKNGG
+1128 GG
-1136 NLDYYSVRN
+1136 TLDYFFIRN

-1163 ANKKVK
+1163 ANKNVK

>member
-261 IFGSSDRGTSTTQ
+261 IFGSSDQGTSTTQ

-383 KNAENIKYKKDWD
+383 KNAENIKYKKGWD

-446 NVESYLSSG
+446 NVESYLNTG
-455 RPYKSTGIY
+455 RPYKSKSIY

-663 TLIPGLGTVAKGA
+663 TLIPGLGTMAKGA

-879 QISGAPTVVYHGP
+879 QTLGAPTVVYHGK
-892 LTEKVP
+892 LTEKAP
-898 GKLTNVR
+898 GKINLR
-905 APRSEILEEKEKLIH
+905 APRSEILKQKEQLIH
-920 RVVNPTKGANDATLN
+920 NVVNPTKGPTDAELN
-935 STLLESM
+935 SSILEQM
-942 QSTPFGTTRSL
+942 QFTPFGTTRPL
-953 VEPSGK
+953 TEPSGK
-959 ATRVT
+959 ASRVT
-964 KSDIR
+964 KSDVR
-969 KADAKKF
+969 KTQAKLW
-976 RESDEG
+976 RESEEG
-982 KAIIAANK
+982 KATLAKNK
-990 QKLEDVRRRKQLAYL
+990 QKLENEKRRKQLAYL

-1024 LSKIV
+1024 LSGIV
-1029 TNSGGKINNQNN
+1029 TTPNESVSNQNDERILN
-1041 KKISELLRISELR
+1041 LLIKAEEDAVL
-1054 RKRDIEE
+1054 RKRINAQEYQ
-1061 AKRLNE
+1061 A
-1067 LGYRKEAEHLSK
+1067 ASK
-1079 IVSGINKPI
+1079 HSS
-1088 DNINKKKLTNL
+1088 KKKTVS
-1099 KIRNTYARLRD
+1099 KKKSKDVGDRLPKKHKD
-1110 QYEFGSDKWIE
+1110 
-1121 YQNMIAL
+1121 
-1128 LPRYKNGG
+1128 GG
-1136 NLDYYSVRN
+1136 TLDYFFIRN

-1163 ANKKVK
+1163 ANKNVK

-1218 NLKPMNKPSLNTPI
+1218 NLKPMNTSSLNTPI

>member
-261 IFGSSDRGTSTTQ
+261 IFGSSDQGTSTTQ
-274 ESSKSPDEIKK
+274 ELSKSPDEIKK

-361 DYVGSNVKYL
+361 DYVSSNVKYL

-396 KEQSYN
+396 KGQSYN

-430 NQAVE
+430 NQAAE
-435 DYEFIGINNPQ
+435 DYEFVGINNPQ
-446 NVESYLSSG
+446 NVESYLNTG
-455 RPYKSTGIY
+455 RPYKSKSIY

-495 ISSINLNKLNVNP
+495 ISSINLNKLNINP

-515 LGSKFLADLYSKYG
+515 LGSKFLTDLYSKYFNINSQYLGANEAKGETTAGG
-529 LYDNEIKPF
+529 LSIR
-538 LGLKYA
+538 
-544 PMSNYAGTGYI
+544 
-555 PSGVGMYQEGGI
+555 YQEGGV

-609 GLASTAAF
+609 GLASTAAL
-617 GVGNAVGAAT
+617 GVGNAVGAVT

-663 TLIPGLGTVAKGA
+663 TLIPGLGTMAKGA

-683 TAAPIL
+683 AVAPIL
-689 RKAFTALGLGTSL
+689 RKAFTVMGLGSSAV
-702 TALGK
+702 ALGK
-707 VMSGEELTINDWRLL
+707 VVSGEELTINDWRLL

-746 GAGELSKPLEVNVNG
+746 GAEELSKPLKVTVNG
-761 KTKEIS
+761 KTENVL

-772 VEGFNKMSTEDKLT
+772 VEGFNKMSTEDKI
-786 TVKTKLK
+786 TVVRTKLK
-793 SQYTDLT
+793 EQNKNLT
-800 DEDLS
+800 DEDLKD
-805 NIKIPKGKWYNPFTR
+805 IKLPTGKWYNPLTR
-820 GVGKVKETKV
+820 GRGKVKETKV
-830 AGRELTPETLDKI
+830 TGRELTPETLDKI
-843 KNNKLSSFQKGLVA
+843 KNNKLSAFQKGLVA

-871 EDNNIYLG
+871 ENNNIYLG

-942 QSTPFGTTRSL
+942 QSTPFGTTRPL

-969 KADAKKF
+969 KTDAKKF

-990 QKLEDVRRRKQLAYL
+990 QKLEDARRGKQLAYL

-1024 LSKIV
+1024 LSRIV
-1029 TNSGGKINNQNN
+1029 TTPNESVSNQNDERILN
-1041 KKISELLRISELR
+1041 LLIKAEEDAVL
-1054 RKRDIEE
+1054 RKRINAQEYQ
-1061 AKRLNE
+1061 A
-1067 LGYRKEAEHLSK
+1067 ASK
-1079 IVSGINKPI
+1079 HSS
-1088 DNINKKKLTNL
+1088 KKKTVS
-1099 KIRNTYARLRD
+1099 KKKSKDVGDRLPKKHKD
-1110 QYEFGSDKWIE
+1110 
-1121 YQNMIAL
+1121 
-1128 LPRYKNGG
+1128 GG
-1136 NLDYYSVRN
+1136 TLDYFFIRN

-1362 EKAFQVNANNLIRR
+1362 EKAFQVNANNLMRR

>member
-89 DALNKGDIQEINSTP
+89 DALSKGDIQEINSTP

-147 EPDKIDVSWNPRELI
+147 EPNKIDVSWNPRELI

-173 VYNRKTTSERIDD
+173 VYNRKNTSERIDD
-186 VIRALESNRGRF
+186 VIRALENNRGRF

-235 DGNPNSEFDWEEQ
+235 NGDPNSEFDWEEQ

-261 IFGSSDRGTSTTQ
+261 IFGDSNQQNSSTQGST
-274 ESSKSPDEIKK
+274 KSEEQIKK

-292 VNNLPENAPLK
+292 TNNLPEGAPLS

-310 IVVTKEGLREIDP
+310 IVVTKEGLREIDS
-323 SGNLI
+323 SGNLV
-328 GLRGH
+328 GLRGY

-446 NVESYLSSG
+446 NVESYLNTG
-455 RPYKSTGIY
+455 RPYKSKSIY

-515 LGSKFLADLYSKYG
+515 LGSKFLANLYSKYFNINSQYLG
-529 LYDNEIKPF
+529 ANEAK
-538 LGLKYA
+538 GETT
-544 PMSNYAGTGYI
+544 AGGI
-555 PSGVGMYQEGGI
+555 PIRYQEGGI

-663 TLIPGLGTVAKGA
+663 TLIPGLGTMAKGA

-879 QISGAPTVVYHGP
+879 QTLGAPTVVYHGK
-892 LTEKVP
+892 LTEKAP
-898 GKLTNVR
+898 GKINLR
-905 APRSEILEEKEKLIH
+905 APRSEILEQKEQLIH
-920 RVVNPTKGANDATLN
+920 NVVNPTKGPTDAELN
-935 STLLESM
+935 SSILEQM
-942 QSTPFGTTRSL
+942 QFTPFGTTRPL
-953 VEPSGK
+953 TEPSGR
-959 ATRVT
+959 ASRMT
-964 KSDIR
+964 KSDVR
-969 KADAKKF
+969 KTQAKLW
-976 RESDEG
+976 RESEEG
-982 KAIIAANK
+982 KATLAKNK
-990 QKLEDVRRRKQLAYL
+990 QKLENEKRRRQLAYL

-1024 LSKIV
+1024 LSRIV
-1029 TNSGGKINNQNN
+1029 TTPNESVSNQNDERILN
-1041 KKISELLRISELR
+1041 LLSKAEEDAVL
-1054 RKRDIEE
+1054 RKRINAQEYQ
-1061 AKRLNE
+1061 A
-1067 LGYRKEAEHLSK
+1067 ASK
-1079 IVSGINKPI
+1079 HSS
-1088 DNINKKKLTNL
+1088 KKKTVS
-1099 KIRNTYARLRD
+1099 KKKSKDVGDRLPKKHKD
-1110 QYEFGSDKWIE
+1110 
-1121 YQNMIAL
+1121 
-1128 LPRYKNGG
+1128 GG
-1136 NLDYYSVRN
+1136 TLDYFFIRN

-1163 ANKKVK
+1163 ANKNVK

-1218 NLKPMNKPSLNTPI
+1218 NLKPMNKPSLNTSI

>member
-18 EEYNKKKQELQDL
+18 EEYNKRKQELQDL

-89 DALNKGDIQEINSTP
+89 DALSKGDIQEINSTP

-147 EPDKIDVSWNPRELI
+147 EPNKIDVSWNPRELI

-173 VYNRKTTSERIDD
+173 VYNRKNTSERIDD
-186 VIRALESNRGRF
+186 VIRALENNRGRF

-235 DGNPNSEFDWEEQ
+235 NGDPNSEFDWEEQ

-261 IFGSSDRGTSTTQ
+261 IFGDSNQQNSSTQGST
-274 ESSKSPDEIKK
+274 KSEEQIKK

-292 VNNLPENAPLK
+292 TNNLPEGAPLS

-310 IVVTKEGLREIDP
+310 IVVTKEGLREIDS
-323 SGNLI
+323 SGNLV
-328 GLRGH
+328 GLRGY

-663 TLIPGLGTVAKGA
+663 TLIPGLGTMAKGA

-879 QISGAPTVVYHGP
+879 QTLGAPTVVYHGK
-892 LTEKVP
+892 LTEKAP
-898 GKLTNVR
+898 GKINLR
-905 APRSEILEEKEKLIH
+905 APRSEILEQKEQLIH
-920 RVVNPTKGANDATLN
+920 NVVNPTKGPTDAELN
-935 STLLESM
+935 SSLLEQM
-942 QSTPFGTTRSL
+942 QFTPFGTTRPL
-953 VEPSGK
+953 TEPSGK
-959 ATRVT
+959 ASRMT
-964 KSDIR
+964 KSDVR
-969 KADAKKF
+969 KTQAKLW
-976 RESDEG
+976 RESEEG
-982 KAIIAANK
+982 KATLAKNK
-990 QKLEDVRRRKQLAYL
+990 QKLENEKRRKQLAYL

-1024 LSKIV
+1024 LSRIV
-1029 TNSGGKINNQNN
+1029 TTPNESVSNQNDERILN
-1041 KKISELLRISELR
+1041 LLIKAEEDAVL
-1054 RKRDIEE
+1054 RKRINAQEYQ
-1061 AKRLNE
+1061 A
-1067 LGYRKEAEHLSK
+1067 ASK
-1079 IVSGINKPI
+1079 HSS
-1088 DNINKKKLTNL
+1088 KKKTVS
-1099 KIRNTYARLRD
+1099 KKKSKDVGDRLPKKHKD
-1110 QYEFGSDKWIE
+1110 
-1121 YQNMIAL
+1121 
-1128 LPRYKNGG
+1128 GG
-1136 NLDYYSVRN
+1136 TLDYFFIRN

-1163 ANKKVK
+1163 ANKNVK

>member
-18 EEYNKKKQELQDL
+18 EEYNKGKQKLQDL

-65 DSRSLKNSYR
+65 DSRNLKNSYR

-89 DALNKGDIQEINSTP
+89 DALSKGDIQEINSTP

-173 VYNRKTTSERIDD
+173 VYNRKNTSERIDD
-186 VIRALESNRGRF
+186 VIRALENNRGRF

-235 DGNPNSEFDWEEQ
+235 NGDPNSEFDWEEQ

-261 IFGSSDRGTSTTQ
+261 IFGDSNQQNSSTQGST
-274 ESSKSPDEIKK
+274 KSEEQIKK
-285 EEDEIRK
+285 EEEEIRK
-292 VNNLPENAPLK
+292 VNNLPENAPLS

-310 IVVTKEGLREIDP
+310 IVVTKEGLREIDS
-323 SGNLI
+323 SGNLV
-328 GLRGH
+328 GLRGY

-371 NDIYNPEVYSWR
+371 NDVYNPEVYSWR

-609 GLASTAAF
+609 GLASTAAL

-663 TLIPGLGTVAKGA
+663 TLIPGLGTIAKGA

-727 AVTGIGRNV
+727 AVTGISRNV

-761 KTKEIS
+761 KTKEVL

-879 QISGAPTVVYHGP
+879 QTLGAPTVVYHGK
-892 LTEKVP
+892 LTEKAP
-898 GKLTNVR
+898 GKINLR
-905 APRSEILEEKEKLIH
+905 APRSEILEQKEQLIH
-920 RVVNPTKGANDATLN
+920 NVVNPTKGPTDAELN
-935 STLLESM
+935 SSILEQM
-942 QSTPFGTTRSL
+942 QFTPFGTTRPL
-953 VEPSGK
+953 TEPSGK
-959 ATRVT
+959 ASRMT
-964 KSDIR
+964 KSDVR
-969 KADAKKF
+969 KTQAKLW
-976 RESDEG
+976 RESEEG
-982 KAIIAANK
+982 KATLAKNK
-990 QKLEDVRRRKQLAYL
+990 QKLENEKRRRQLAYL

-1024 LSKIV
+1024 LSRIV
-1029 TNSGGKINNQNN
+1029 TTPNESVSNQNDERILN
-1041 KKISELLRISELR
+1041 LLIKAEEDAVL
-1054 RKRDIEE
+1054 RKRINAQEYQ
-1061 AKRLNE
+1061 A
-1067 LGYRKEAEHLSK
+1067 ASK
-1079 IVSGINKPI
+1079 HSS
-1088 DNINKKKLTNL
+1088 KKKTVS
-1099 KIRNTYARLRD
+1099 KKKSKDVGDRLPKKHKD
-1110 QYEFGSDKWIE
+1110 
-1121 YQNMIAL
+1121 
-1128 LPRYKNGG
+1128 GG
-1136 NLDYYSVRN
+1136 TLDYFFIRN

-1205 IDSEVL
+1205 IDSGVL

-1265 SAIQKTAA
+1265 SAVQKTAA
-1273 NNKIYKTLKKDLRP
+1273 NNKIYKTLRKNLRP

-1362 EKAFQVNANNLIRR
+1362 EKAFQVNANNLMRR

-1426 NNARKVN
+1426 NNAKKVN
-1433 EQLLD
+1433 EKLLD

>member
-89 DALNKGDIQEINSTP
+89 DALSKGDIQEINSTP

-147 EPDKIDVSWNPRELI
+147 EPNKIDVSWNPRELI

-173 VYNRKTTSERIDD
+173 VYNRKNTSERIDD
-186 VIRALESNRGRF
+186 VIRALENNRGRF

-235 DGNPNSEFDWEEQ
+235 NGDPNSEFDWEEQ

-261 IFGSSDRGTSTTQ
+261 IFGDSNQQNSSTQGST
-274 ESSKSPDEIKK
+274 KSEEQIKK

-292 VNNLPENAPLK
+292 TNNLPEGAPLS

-310 IVVTKEGLREIDP
+310 IVVTKEGLREIDS
-323 SGNLI
+323 SGNLV
-328 GLRGH
+328 GLRGY

-446 NVESYLSSG
+446 NVESYLNTG
-455 RPYKSTGIY
+455 RPYKSKSIY

-515 LGSKFLADLYSKYG
+515 LGSKFLANLYSKYFNINSQYLG
-529 LYDNEIKPF
+529 ANEAK
-538 LGLKYA
+538 GETT
-544 PMSNYAGTGYI
+544 AGGI
-555 PSGVGMYQEGGI
+555 PIRYQEGGI

-663 TLIPGLGTVAKGA
+663 TLIPGLGTMAKGA

-879 QISGAPTVVYHGP
+879 QTLGAPTVVYHGK
-892 LTEKVP
+892 LTEKAP
-898 GKLTNVR
+898 GKINLR
-905 APRSEILEEKEKLIH
+905 APRSEILEQKEQLIH
-920 RVVNPTKGANDATLN
+920 NVVNPTKGPTDAELN
-935 STLLESM
+935 SSILEQM
-942 QSTPFGTTRSL
+942 QFTPFGTTRPL
-953 VEPSGK
+953 TEPSGK
-959 ATRVT
+959 ASRVT
-964 KSDIR
+964 KSDVR
-969 KADAKKF
+969 KTQAKLW
-976 RESDEG
+976 RESEEG
-982 KAIIAANK
+982 KATLAKNK
-990 QKLEDVRRRKQLAYL
+990 QKLENEKRRRQLAYL

-1024 LSKIV
+1024 LSRIV
-1029 TNSGGKINNQNN
+1029 TTPNESVSNQNDERILN
-1041 KKISELLRISELR
+1041 LLSKAEEDAVL
-1054 RKRDIEE
+1054 RKRINAQEYQ
-1061 AKRLNE
+1061 A
-1067 LGYRKEAEHLSK
+1067 ASK
-1079 IVSGINKPI
+1079 HSS
-1088 DNINKKKLTNL
+1088 KKKTVS
-1099 KIRNTYARLRD
+1099 KKKSKDVGDRLPKKHKD
-1110 QYEFGSDKWIE
+1110 
-1121 YQNMIAL
+1121 
-1128 LPRYKNGG
+1128 GG
-1136 NLDYYSVRN
+1136 TLDYFFIRN

-1163 ANKKVK
+1163 ANKNVK

-1218 NLKPMNKPSLNTPI
+1218 NLKPMNKPSLNTSI

-1329 DRQLAYNLEVAK
+1329 DRQLAYSLEVAK

-1376 EEAANRNR
+1376 EEAANKNR

>member
-18 EEYNKKKQELQDL
+18 EEYNKRKQELQDL

-89 DALNKGDIQEINSTP
+89 DALSKGDIQEINSTP

-173 VYNRKTTSERIDD
+173 VYNRKNTSERIDD
-186 VIRALESNRGRF
+186 VIRALENNRRRF

-215 LPFKSIQEY
+215 LPFKFIQEY
-224 DQFIEDLSQGR
+224 DQFIEDLSKGR
-235 DGNPNSEFDWEEQ
+235 NGDPNSEFDWEEQ

-261 IFGSSDRGTSTTQ
+261 IFGDSNHQNSSTQGST
-274 ESSKSPDEIKK
+274 KSEEQIKK

-292 VNNLPENAPLK
+292 TNNLPENAPLS

-310 IVVTKEGLREIDP
+310 IVVTKEGLREIDS
-323 SGNLI
+323 SGNLV
-328 GLRGH
+328 GLRGY

-371 NDIYNPEVYSWR
+371 NDVYNPEVYSWR

-609 GLASTAAF
+609 GLASTAAL

-663 TLIPGLGTVAKGA
+663 TLIPGLGTMAKGA

-727 AVTGIGRNV
+727 AVTGISRNV

-761 KTKEIS
+761 KTKEVL

-879 QISGAPTVVYHGP
+879 QTLGAPTVVYHGK
-892 LTEKVP
+892 LTEKAP
-898 GKLTNVR
+898 GKINLR
-905 APRSEILEEKEKLIH
+905 APRSEILEQKEQLIH
-920 RVVNPTKGANDATLN
+920 NVVNPTKGPTDAELN
-935 STLLESM
+935 SSILEQM
-942 QSTPFGTTRSL
+942 QFTPFGTTRRL
-953 VEPSGK
+953 AEPSGK
-959 ATRVT
+959 ASRMT
-964 KSDIR
+964 KSDVK
-969 KADAKKF
+969 KARDKIYIY
-976 RESDEG
+976 SNEG
-982 KAIIAANK
+982 KAEIAKNK
-990 QKLEDVRRRKQLAYL
+990 QKLEEAKKRRQLAYL

-1024 LSKIV
+1024 LSRIV
-1029 TNSGGKINNQNN
+1029 TTPNESVSNQNDERILN
-1041 KKISELLRISELR
+1041 LLIKAEEDAAL
-1054 RKRDIEE
+1054 RKRINAQEYQ
-1061 AKRLNE
+1061 A
-1067 LGYRKEAEHLSK
+1067 ASK
-1079 IVSGINKPI
+1079 HSS
-1088 DNINKKKLTNL
+1088 KKKTVS
-1099 KIRNTYARLRD
+1099 KKKSKDVGDRLPKKHKD
-1110 QYEFGSDKWIE
+1110 
-1121 YQNMIAL
+1121 
-1128 LPRYKNGG
+1128 GG
-1136 NLDYYSVRN
+1136 TLDYFFIRN

-1205 IDSEVL
+1205 IDSGVL

-1265 SAIQKTAA
+1265 SAVQKTAA
-1273 NNKIYKTLKKDLRP
+1273 NNKIYKTLRKNLRP

-1329 DRQLAYNLEVAK
+1329 DKQLAYNLEVAK

-1362 EKAFQVNANNLIRR
+1362 EKAFQVNANNLMRR

-1426 NNARKVN
+1426 NNAKKVN

>member
-40 TITINGKKYDIKEAK
+40 TIIINGRKYDIKEAK
-55 EKLQNWVSSD
+55 DKLQNWVSSE
-65 DSRSLKNSYR
+65 DSRSLKNSYK

-89 DALNKGDIQEINSTP
+89 NALSEGKIQEINSTP
-104 SGFDIKYNNSEGFN
+104 SGFDVKYTNSEGFN

-361 DYVGSNVKYL
+361 DYVSSNVKYL

-430 NQAVE
+430 NQAAE
-435 DYEFIGINNPQ
+435 DYEFVGINNPQ
-446 NVESYLSSG
+446 NVESYLNTG
-455 RPYKSTGIY
+455 RPYKSKSIY

-495 ISSINLNKLNVNP
+495 ISSINLNKLNINP

-515 LGSKFLADLYSKYG
+515 LGSKFLANLYSKYFNINSQYLG
-529 LYDNEIKPF
+529 ANEAK
-538 LGLKYA
+538 GETT
-544 PMSNYAGTGYI
+544 AGGI
-555 PSGVGMYQEGGI
+555 PIRYQEGGI

-663 TLIPGLGTVAKGA
+663 TLIPGLGTLAKGA

-761 KTKEIS
+761 KTKEVL

-786 TVKTKLK
+786 TVRTKLE
-793 SQYTDLT
+793 SQYKDLT

-879 QISGAPTVVYHGP
+879 QTLGAPTVVYHGK
-892 LTEKVP
+892 LTEKAP
-898 GKLTNVR
+898 GKINLR
-905 APRSEILEEKEKLIH
+905 APRSEILEQKEQLIH
-920 RVVNPTKGANDATLN
+920 NVVNPTKGPTDAELN
-935 STLLESM
+935 SSILEQM
-942 QSTPFGTTRSL
+942 QFTPFGTTRPL
-953 VEPSGK
+953 TEPSGK
-959 ATRVT
+959 ASRMT
-964 KSDIR
+964 KSDVR
-969 KADAKKF
+969 KTQAKLW
-976 RESDEG
+976 RESEEG
-982 KAIIAANK
+982 KATLAKNK
-990 QKLEDVRRRKQLAYL
+990 QKLENEKRRKQLAYL
-1005 KGQETKR
+1005 KGQET
-1012 RNELGY
+1012 
-1018 KEENKN
+1018 
-1024 LSKIV
+1024 
-1029 TNSGGKINNQNN
+1029 
-1041 KKISELLRISELR
+1041 
-1054 RKRDIEE
+1054 
-1061 AKRLNE
+1061 KRLNE

-1189 LEEVV
+1189 SEDVV

-1205 IDSEVL
+1205 IDSGVL

-1376 EEAANRNR
+1376 EEAANKNR

-1504 QKLGLSGQYPKVFRF
+1504 QKLGLSGQYPKIFRF

>member
-89 DALNKGDIQEINSTP
+89 DALSKGDIQEINSTP

-147 EPDKIDVSWNPRELI
+147 EPNKIDVSWNPRELI

-173 VYNRKTTSERIDD
+173 VYNRKNTSERIDD
-186 VIRALESNRGRF
+186 VIRALENNRGRF

-235 DGNPNSEFDWEEQ
+235 NGDPNSEFDWEEQ

-261 IFGSSDRGTSTTQ
+261 IFGDSNHQNSSTQGST
-274 ESSKSPDEIKK
+274 KSEEQIKK

-292 VNNLPENAPLK
+292 VNNLPENSPLS

-310 IVVTKEGLREIDP
+310 IVVTKEGLREIDS
-323 SGNLI
+323 SGNLV
-328 GLRGH
+328 GLRGY
-333 FPFESNPATYML
+333 FPFESNPATYIL

-446 NVESYLSSG
+446 NVESYLNTG
-455 RPYKSTGIY
+455 RPYKSKSIY

-515 LGSKFLADLYSKYG
+515 LGSKFLADLYSKYFNINSQYLG
-529 LYDNEIKPF
+529 ANEAK
-538 LGLKYA
+538 GETT
-544 PMSNYAGTGYI
+544 AGGI
-555 PSGVGMYQEGGI
+555 PIRYQEGGI

-663 TLIPGLGTVAKGA
+663 TLIPGLGTMAKGA

-871 EDNNIYLG
+871 KDNNIYLG
-879 QISGAPTVVYHGP
+879 QTLGAPTVVYHGK
-892 LTEKVP
+892 LTEKAP
-898 GKLTNVR
+898 GKINLR
-905 APRSEILEEKEKLIH
+905 APRSEILEQKEQLIH
-920 RVVNPTKGANDATLN
+920 NVVNPTKGPTDAELN
-935 STLLESM
+935 SSILEQM
-942 QSTPFGTTRSL
+942 QFTPFGTTRPL
-953 VEPSGK
+953 TEPSGK
-959 ATRVT
+959 ASRVT
-964 KSDIR
+964 KSDVR
-969 KADAKKF
+969 KTQAKLW
-976 RESDEG
+976 RESEEG
-982 KAIIAANK
+982 KATLAKNK
-990 QKLEDVRRRKQLAYL
+990 QKLENEKRRRQSAYL

-1012 RNELGY
+1012 RNKLGY

-1024 LSKIV
+1024 LSRIV
-1029 TNSGGKINNQNN
+1029 TTPNESVSNQNDERILN
-1041 KKISELLRISELR
+1041 LLIKAEEDAVL
-1054 RKRDIEE
+1054 RKRINAQEYQ
-1061 AKRLNE
+1061 A
-1067 LGYRKEAEHLSK
+1067 ASK
-1079 IVSGINKPI
+1079 HSS
-1088 DNINKKKLTNL
+1088 KKKTVS
-1099 KIRNTYARLRD
+1099 KKKSKDVGDRLPKKHKD
-1110 QYEFGSDKWIE
+1110 
-1121 YQNMIAL
+1121 
-1128 LPRYKNGG
+1128 GG
-1136 NLDYYSVRN
+1136 TLDYFFIRN

-1163 ANKKVK
+1163 ANKNVK

-1218 NLKPMNKPSLNTPI
+1218 NLKPMNTSSLNTPI

>member
-18 EEYNKKKQELQDL
+18 EEYNKRKQELQDL

-65 DSRSLKNSYR
+65 DSRNLKNSYR

-89 DALNKGDIQEINSTP
+89 DALSKGDIQEINSTP

-173 VYNRKTTSERIDD
+173 VYNRKNTSERIDD
-186 VIRALESNRGRF
+186 VIRALENNRGRF

-235 DGNPNSEFDWEEQ
+235 NGDPNSEFDWEEQ

-261 IFGSSDRGTSTTQ
+261 IFGDSNQQNSSTQGST
-274 ESSKSPDEIKK
+274 KSEEQIKK
-285 EEDEIRK
+285 EEEEIRK
-292 VNNLPENAPLK
+292 VNNLPENAPLS

-310 IVVTKEGLREIDP
+310 IVVTKEGLRERDS
-323 SGNLI
+323 SGNLV
-328 GLRGH
+328 GLRGY

-446 NVESYLSSG
+446 NVESYLNTG
-455 RPYKSTGIY
+455 RPYKSKSIY

-515 LGSKFLADLYSKYG
+515 LGSKFLANLYSKYFNINSQYLG
-529 LYDNEIKPF
+529 ANEAK
-538 LGLKYA
+538 GETT
-544 PMSNYAGTGYI
+544 AGGI
-555 PSGVGMYQEGGI
+555 PIRYQEGGI

-609 GLASTAAF
+609 GLASTAAL

-663 TLIPGLGTVAKGA
+663 TLIPGLGTIAKGA

-683 TAAPIL
+683 IAAPIL

-761 KTKEIS
+761 KTKEVL

-879 QISGAPTVVYHGP
+879 QISGAPTVVYHGK
-892 LTEKVP
+892 LTEKAP
-898 GKLTNVR
+898 GKINLR
-905 APRSEILEEKEKLIH
+905 APRSEILEQKEQLIH
-920 RVVNPTKGANDATLN
+920 NVVNPTKGPTDAELN
-935 STLLESM
+935 SSILEQM
-942 QSTPFGTTRSL
+942 QFTPFGTTRRL
-953 VEPSGK
+953 AEPSGR
-959 ATRVT
+959 ASRMT
-964 KSDIR
+964 KSDVK
-969 KADAKKF
+969 KARDKIYIY
-976 RESDEG
+976 SNEG
-982 KAIIAANK
+982 KAEIAKNK
-990 QKLEDVRRRKQLAYL
+990 QKLEEAKKRRQLAYL

-1024 LSKIV
+1024 LSRIV
-1029 TNSGGKINNQNN
+1029 TTPNESVSNQNDERILN
-1041 KKISELLRISELR
+1041 LLIKAEEDAAL
-1054 RKRDIEE
+1054 RKRINAQEYQ
-1061 AKRLNE
+1061 A
-1067 LGYRKEAEHLSK
+1067 ASK
-1079 IVSGINKPI
+1079 HFS
-1088 DNINKKKLTNL
+1088 KKKTIS
-1099 KIRNTYARLRD
+1099 KKKSKDIGDRLPKKHKD
-1110 QYEFGSDKWIE
+1110 
-1121 YQNMIAL
+1121 
-1128 LPRYKNGG
+1128 GG
-1136 NLDYYSVRN
+1136 TLDYFFIRN

-1205 IDSEVL
+1205 IDSGVL

-1232 TKSSTG
+1232 TKSLTG

-1362 EKAFQVNANNLIRR
+1362 EKAFQVNANNLMRR

-1403 QNANIWDTFL
+1403 QNTNIWDTFL

>member
-18 EEYNKKKQELQDL
+18 EEYNKRKQELQDL

-65 DSRSLKNSYR
+65 DSRNLKNSYR

-89 DALNKGDIQEINSTP
+89 DALSKGDIQEINSTP

-147 EPDKIDVSWNPRELI
+147 EPNKIDVSWNPRELI

-173 VYNRKTTSERIDD
+173 VYNRKNTSERIDD
-186 VIRALESNRGRF
+186 VIRALENNRGRF
-198 YEYLSS
+198 YEYLSL

-235 DGNPNSEFDWEEQ
+235 NGDPNSEFDWEEQ

-261 IFGSSDRGTSTTQ
+261 IFGDSNQQNSSTQ
-274 ESSKSPDEIKK
+274 ESTKSEEQIKK

-292 VNNLPENAPLK
+292 TNNLPEGAPLS

-310 IVVTKEGLREIDP
+310 IVVTKEGLREIDS
-323 SGNLI
+323 SGNLV
-328 GLRGH
+328 GLRGY

-446 NVESYLSSG
+446 NVESYLNTG
-455 RPYKSTGIY
+455 RPYKSKSIY

-515 LGSKFLADLYSKYG
+515 LGSKFLADLYSKYFNINSQYLG
-529 LYDNEIKPF
+529 ANEAK
-538 LGLKYA
+538 GETT
-544 PMSNYAGTGYI
+544 AGGI
-555 PSGVGMYQEGGI
+555 PIRYQEGGI

-663 TLIPGLGTVAKGA
+663 TLIPGLGTMAKGA

-879 QISGAPTVVYHGP
+879 QTLGAPTVVYHGK
-892 LTEKVP
+892 LTEKAP
-898 GKLTNVR
+898 GKINLR
-905 APRSEILEEKEKLIH
+905 APRSEILEQKEQLIH
-920 RVVNPTKGANDATLN
+920 NVVNPTKGPTDAELN
-935 STLLESM
+935 SSILEQM
-942 QSTPFGTTRSL
+942 QFTPFGTTRPL
-953 VEPSGK
+953 TEPSGK
-959 ATRVT
+959 ASRVT
-964 KSDIR
+964 KSDVR
-969 KADAKKF
+969 KTQAKLW
-976 RESDEG
+976 RESEEG
-982 KAIIAANK
+982 KATLAKNK
-990 QKLEDVRRRKQLAYL
+990 QKLENEKRRRQSAYL
-1005 KGQETKR
+1005 KSQETKR

-1024 LSKIV
+1024 LSRIV
-1029 TNSGGKINNQNN
+1029 TTPNESVSNQNDERILN
-1041 KKISELLRISELR
+1041 LLIKAEEDAVL
-1054 RKRDIEE
+1054 RKRINAQEYQ
-1061 AKRLNE
+1061 A
-1067 LGYRKEAEHLSK
+1067 ASK
-1079 IVSGINKPI
+1079 HSS
-1088 DNINKKKLTNL
+1088 KKKTVS
-1099 KIRNTYARLRD
+1099 KKKSKDVGDRLP
-1110 QYEFGSDKWIE
+1110 KKH
-1121 YQNMIAL
+1121 
-1128 LPRYKNGG
+1128 KNGG
-1136 NLDYYSVRN
+1136 TLDYFFIRN

-1163 ANKKVK
+1163 ANKNVK

>member
-65 DSRSLKNSYR
+65 DSRNLKNSYR
-75 RRGSGVDASYNRFL
+75 RRGFGVDASYNRFL
-89 DALNKGDIQEINSTP
+89 DALSKGDIQEINSTP

-147 EPDKIDVSWNPRELI
+147 EPNKIDVSWNPRELI

-173 VYNRKTTSERIDD
+173 VYNRKNTSERIDD
-186 VIRALESNRGRF
+186 VIRALENNRGRF

-235 DGNPNSEFDWEEQ
+235 NGDPNSEFDWEEQ

-261 IFGSSDRGTSTTQ
+261 IFGDSNQQNSSTQGST
-274 ESSKSPDEIKK
+274 KSEEQIKK

-292 VNNLPENAPLK
+292 ANNLPEGAPLS

-323 SGNLI
+323 SGNLV
-328 GLRGH
+328 GLRGY

-371 NDIYNPEVYSWR
+371 NDIYNPKVYSWR
-383 KNAENIKYKKDWD
+383 KNAENIKYKKNWD

-417 EYGIDYFNPYIGD
+417 EYGINYFNPYIGD

-446 NVESYLSSG
+446 NVESYLNTG
-455 RPYKSTGIY
+455 RPYKSKSIY

-515 LGSKFLADLYSKYG
+515 LGSKFLADLYSKYFNINSQYLG
-529 LYDNEIKPF
+529 ANEAK
-538 LGLKYA
+538 GETT
-544 PMSNYAGTGYI
+544 AGGI
-555 PSGVGMYQEGGI
+555 SIRYQEGGI

-663 TLIPGLGTVAKGA
+663 TLIPGLGTMAKGA

-786 TVKTKLK
+786 TVRTKLK

-871 EDNNIYLG
+871 KDNNIYLG
-879 QISGAPTVVYHGP
+879 QTLGAPTVVYHRK
-892 LTEKVP
+892 LTKKAP
-898 GKLTNVR
+898 GKINLR
-905 APRSEILEEKEKLIH
+905 APRSEILEQKEQLIH
-920 RVVNPTKGANDATLN
+920 NVVNPTKGPIDAELN
-935 STLLESM
+935 SSIPEQM
-942 QSTPFGTTRSL
+942 QFTPFGTTRPL
-953 VEPSGK
+953 TEPSGK
-959 ATRVT
+959 ASRIT
-964 KSDIR
+964 KSDVR
-969 KADAKKF
+969 KTQAKLW
-976 RESDEG
+976 RESEEG
-982 KAIIAANK
+982 KATLAKNK
-990 QKLEDVRRRKQLAYL
+990 QKLENEKRRKQLAYL

-1024 LSKIV
+1024 LSRIV
-1029 TNSGGKINNQNN
+1029 TTPNESVSNQNDERILN
-1041 KKISELLRISELR
+1041 LLIKAEEDAVL
-1054 RKRDIEE
+1054 RKRINAQEYQ
-1061 AKRLNE
+1061 A
-1067 LGYRKEAEHLSK
+1067 ASK
-1079 IVSGINKPI
+1079 HSS
-1088 DNINKKKLTNL
+1088 KKKTVS
-1099 KIRNTYARLRD
+1099 KKKSKDVGDRLPKKHKD
-1110 QYEFGSDKWIE
+1110 
-1121 YQNMIAL
+1121 
-1128 LPRYKNGG
+1128 GG
-1136 NLDYYSVRN
+1136 TLDYFFIRN

-1163 ANKKVK
+1163 ANKNVK

-1218 NLKPMNKPSLNTPI
+1218 NLKPMNTSSLNTPI

>member
-40 TITINGKKYDIKEAK
+40 TIIINGRKYDIKEAK
-55 EKLQNWVSSD
+55 DKLQNWVSSE
-65 DSRSLKNSYR
+65 DSRSLKNSYK

-89 DALNKGDIQEINSTP
+89 NALSEGKIQEINSTP
-104 SGFDIKYNNSEGFN
+104 SGFDVKYTNSEGFN

-361 DYVGSNVKYL
+361 DYVSSNVKYL

-430 NQAVE
+430 NQAAE
-435 DYEFIGINNPQ
+435 DYEFVGINNPQ
-446 NVESYLSSG
+446 NVESYLNTG
-455 RPYKSTGIY
+455 RPYKSKSIY

-538 LGLKYA
+538 LGLKHA

-555 PSGVGMYQEGGI
+555 PSGVGMYQEGGV
-567 LRNSISSD
+567 LRNSISSN

-663 TLIPGLGTVAKGA
+663 TLIPGLGTMAKGA

-727 AVTGIGRNV
+727 AVTGMGRNV

-879 QISGAPTVVYHGP
+879 QTLGAPTVVYHGK
-892 LTEKVP
+892 LTEKAP
-898 GKLTNVR
+898 GKINLR
-905 APRSEILEEKEKLIH
+905 APRSEILEQKEQLIH
-920 RVVNPTKGANDATLN
+920 NVVNPTKGPTDAKLN
-935 STLLESM
+935 SSILEQM
-942 QSTPFGTTRSL
+942 QFTPFGTTRPL
-953 VEPSGK
+953 TEPSGK
-959 ATRVT
+959 ASRMT
-964 KSDIR
+964 KSDVR
-969 KADAKKF
+969 KTQAKLW
-976 RESDEG
+976 RESEEG
-982 KAIIAANK
+982 KATLAKNK
-990 QKLEDVRRRKQLAYL
+990 QKLENEKRRRQLAYL

-1024 LSKIV
+1024 LSRIV
-1029 TNSGGKINNQNN
+1029 TTPNESVSNQNDERILN
-1041 KKISELLRISELR
+1041 LLIKAEEDAVL
-1054 RKRDIEE
+1054 RKRINAQEYQ
-1061 AKRLNE
+1061 A
-1067 LGYRKEAEHLSK
+1067 ASK
-1079 IVSGINKPI
+1079 HSS
-1088 DNINKKKLTNL
+1088 KKKTVS
-1099 KIRNTYARLRD
+1099 KKKSKDVGDRLPKKHKD
-1110 QYEFGSDKWIE
+1110 
-1121 YQNMIAL
+1121 
-1128 LPRYKNGG
+1128 GG
-1136 NLDYYSVRN
+1136 TLDYFFIRN

-1189 LEEVV
+1189 LEEVIA
-1194 VTRKSPSRIRR
+1194 TGKSPSRMRR
-1205 IDSEVL
+1205 IDAGVL
-1211 NNNTFDF
+1211 NNNTLDF
-1218 NLKPMNKPSLNTPI
+1218 NLKPMNTSSLNTPI

-1504 QKLGLSGQYPKVFRF
+1504 QKLGLSGQYPKIFRF

>member
-18 EEYNKKKQELQDL
+18 EEYNKRKQELQDL

-89 DALNKGDIQEINSTP
+89 DALSKGDIQEINSTP

-147 EPDKIDVSWNPRELI
+147 EPNKIDVSWNPRELI

-173 VYNRKTTSERIDD
+173 VYNRKNTSERIDD
-186 VIRALESNRGRF
+186 VIRALENNRGRF

-235 DGNPNSEFDWEEQ
+235 NGDPNSEFDWEEQ

-261 IFGSSDRGTSTTQ
+261 IFGDSNQQNSSTQGST
-274 ESSKSPDEIKK
+274 KSEEQIKK

-292 VNNLPENAPLK
+292 TNNLPEGAPLS

-310 IVVTKEGLREIDP
+310 IVVTKEGLREKDS
-323 SGNLI
+323 SGNLV
-328 GLRGH
+328 GLRGY

-800 DEDLS
+800 DKDLS

-879 QISGAPTVVYHGP
+879 QTLGAPTVVYHGK
-892 LTEKVP
+892 LTEKAP
-898 GKLTNVR
+898 GKINLR
-905 APRSEILEEKEKLIH
+905 APRSEILEQKEQLIH
-920 RVVNPTKGANDATLN
+920 NVVNPTKGPTDAELN
-935 STLLESM
+935 SSILEQM
-942 QSTPFGTTRSL
+942 QFTPFGTTRPL
-953 VEPSGK
+953 TEPSGK
-959 ATRVT
+959 ASRMT
-964 KSDIR
+964 KSDVR
-969 KADAKKF
+969 KTQAKLW
-976 RESDEG
+976 RESEEG
-982 KAIIAANK
+982 KATLAKNK
-990 QKLEDVRRRKQLAYL
+990 QKLENEKRRRQLAYL

-1024 LSKIV
+1024 LSRIV
-1029 TNSGGKINNQNN
+1029 TTPNESVSNQNDERILN
-1041 KKISELLRISELR
+1041 LLSKAEEDAVL
-1054 RKRDIEE
+1054 RKRINAQEYQ
-1061 AKRLNE
+1061 A
-1067 LGYRKEAEHLSK
+1067 ASK
-1079 IVSGINKPI
+1079 HSS
-1088 DNINKKKLTNL
+1088 KKKTVS
-1099 KIRNTYARLRD
+1099 KKKSKDVGDRLPKKHKD
-1110 QYEFGSDKWIE
+1110 
-1121 YQNMIAL
+1121 
-1128 LPRYKNGG
+1128 GG
-1136 NLDYYSVRN
+1136 TLDYFFIRN

-1163 ANKKVK
+1163 ANKNVK

>member
-18 EEYNKKKQELQDL
+18 EEYNKRKQELQDL
-31 YNKKEQETK
+31 YNKKERETK

-89 DALNKGDIQEINSTP
+89 DALSKGDIQEINSTP

-147 EPDKIDVSWNPRELI
+147 EPNKIDVSWNPRELI

-173 VYNRKTTSERIDD
+173 VYNRKNTSERIDD
-186 VIRALESNRGRF
+186 VIRALENNRGRF

-235 DGNPNSEFDWEEQ
+235 NGDPNSEFDWEEQ

-261 IFGSSDRGTSTTQ
+261 IFGDSNQQNSSTQGST
-274 ESSKSPDEIKK
+274 KSEEQIKK

-292 VNNLPENAPLK
+292 TNNLPEGAPLS

-310 IVVTKEGLREIDP
+310 IVVTKEGLREIDS
-323 SGNLI
+323 SGNLV
-328 GLRGH
+328 GLRGY

-435 DYEFIGINNPQ
+435 DYEFIGINNPR
-446 NVESYLSSG
+446 NVESYLNTG
-455 RPYKSTGIY
+455 RPYKSKSIY

-515 LGSKFLADLYSKYG
+515 LGSKFLADLYSKYFNINSQYLG
-529 LYDNEIKPF
+529 ANEAK
-538 LGLKYA
+538 GETT
-544 PMSNYAGTGYI
+544 AGGI
-555 PSGVGMYQEGGI
+555 PIRYQEGGI

-663 TLIPGLGTVAKGA
+663 TLIPGLGTMAKGA

-879 QISGAPTVVYHGP
+879 QTLGAPTVVYHGK
-892 LTEKVP
+892 LTEKAP
-898 GKLTNVR
+898 GKINLR
-905 APRSEILEEKEKLIH
+905 APRSEILEQKEQLIH
-920 RVVNPTKGANDATLN
+920 NVVNPTKGPTDAELN
-935 STLLESM
+935 SSILEQM
-942 QSTPFGTTRSL
+942 QFTPFGTTRPL
-953 VEPSGK
+953 TEPSGK
-959 ATRVT
+959 ASRMT
-964 KSDIR
+964 KSDVR
-969 KADAKKF
+969 KTQAKLW
-976 RESDEG
+976 RESEEG
-982 KAIIAANK
+982 KATLAKNK
-990 QKLEDVRRRKQLAYL
+990 QKLENEKRRKQLAYL

-1024 LSKIV
+1024 LSRIV
-1029 TNSGGKINNQNN
+1029 TTPNESVSNQNDERILN
-1041 KKISELLRISELR
+1041 LLIKAEEDAVL
-1054 RKRDIEE
+1054 RKRINAQEYQ
-1061 AKRLNE
+1061 A
-1067 LGYRKEAEHLSK
+1067 ASK
-1079 IVSGINKPI
+1079 HPS
-1088 DNINKKKLTNL
+1088 KKKTVS
-1099 KIRNTYARLRD
+1099 KKKSKDVGDRLPKKHKD
-1110 QYEFGSDKWIE
+1110 
-1121 YQNMIAL
+1121 
-1128 LPRYKNGG
+1128 GG
-1136 NLDYYSVRN
+1136 TLDYFFIRN

-1163 ANKKVK
+1163 ANKNVK

-1218 NLKPMNKPSLNTPI
+1218 NLKPMNTSSLNTPI

>member
-261 IFGSSDRGTSTTQ
+261 IFGSSDQGTSTTQ

-430 NQAVE
+430 NQAAE
-435 DYEFIGINNPQ
+435 DYEFVGINNPQ
-446 NVESYLSSG
+446 NVESYLNTG
-455 RPYKSTGIY
+455 RPYKSKSIY

-495 ISSINLNKLNVNP
+495 ISSINLNKLNINP

-515 LGSKFLADLYSKYG
+515 LGSKFLANLYSKYFNINRA
-529 LYDNEIKPF
+529 NEAK
-538 LGLKYA
+538 GETT
-544 PMSNYAGTGYI
+544 AGGI
-555 PSGVGMYQEGGI
+555 PIRYQEGGI

-663 TLIPGLGTVAKGA
+663 TLIPGLGTLAKGA

-761 KTKEIS
+761 KTKEVL

-786 TVKTKLK
+786 TVRTKLE
-793 SQYTDLT
+793 SQYKDLT

-879 QISGAPTVVYHGP
+879 QTLGAPTVVYRGK
-892 LTEKVP
+892 LTEK
-898 GKLTNVR
+898 
-905 APRSEILEEKEKLIH
+905 APRSEILEQKEQLIH
-920 RVVNPTKGANDATLN
+920 NVVNPTKGPTDAELN
-935 STLLESM
+935 SSIPEQM
-942 QSTPFGTTRSL
+942 QFTPFGTTRPL
-953 VEPSGK
+953 TEPSGK
-959 ATRVT
+959 ASRMT
-964 KSDIR
+964 KSDVR
-969 KADAKKF
+969 KTQAKLW
-976 RESDEG
+976 RESEEG
-982 KAIIAANK
+982 KATLAKNK
-990 QKLEDVRRRKQLAYL
+990 QKLENEKRRKQLAYL
-1005 KGQETKR
+1005 KGQETER

-1088 DNINKKKLTNL
+1088 DNINKKKLANL

-1189 LEEVV
+1189 LEDVV

-1205 IDSEVL
+1205 IDSGVL

-1376 EEAANRNR
+1376 EEAANKNR

-1504 QKLGLSGQYPKVFRF
+1504 QKLGLSGQYPKIFRF

>member
-261 IFGSSDRGTSTTQ
+261 IFGSSDQGTSTTQ

-430 NQAVE
+430 NQAAE
-435 DYEFIGINNPQ
+435 DYEFVGINNPQ
-446 NVESYLSSG
+446 NVESYLNTG
-455 RPYKSTGIY
+455 RPYKSKSIY

-495 ISSINLNKLNVNP
+495 ISSINLNKLNINP

-515 LGSKFLADLYSKYG
+515 LGSKFLADLYSKYFNINSQYLGANEAKGETTAGG
-529 LYDNEIKPF
+529 LSIR
-538 LGLKYA
+538 
-544 PMSNYAGTGYI
+544 
-555 PSGVGMYQEGGI
+555 YQEGGV

-609 GLASTAAF
+609 GLASTAAL

-638 DYKRDDDWSWSDT
+638 DYKRDNDWSWSDT

-663 TLIPGLGTVAKGA
+663 TLIPGLGTIAKGA

-683 TAAPIL
+683 AAAPIL
-689 RKAFTALGLGTSL
+689 RKAFTVMGLGSSAA
-702 TALGK
+702 ALGK
-707 VMSGEELTINDWRLL
+707 VVSGEELTINDWRLL

-746 GAGELSKPLEVNVNG
+746 GAEELSKPLKVTVNG
-761 KTKEIS
+761 KTENVL

-772 VEGFNKMSTEDKLT
+772 VEGFNTMSAEDKIT
-786 TVKTKLK
+786 AVRTKLK
-793 SQYTDLT
+793 EQNKNLT
-800 DEDLS
+800 DKDLKD
-805 NIKIPKGKWYNPFTR
+805 IKLPTGKWYNPLTR
-820 GVGKVKETKV
+820 GRGKVKETKV
-830 AGRELTPETLDKI
+830 TGRELTPETLDKI
-843 KNNKLSSFQKGLVA
+843 KNNKLSAFQKGLVA

-871 EDNNIYLG
+871 ENNNIYLG

-942 QSTPFGTTRSL
+942 QSTPFGTTRPL

-990 QKLEDVRRRKQLAYL
+990 QKLEDARRRKRLAYL

-1189 LEEVV
+1189 LEDVV

-1205 IDSEVL
+1205 IDSGVL

-1504 QKLGLSGQYPKVFRF
+1504 QKLGLSGQYPKIFRF

>member
-65 DSRSLKNSYR
+65 DSRNLKNSYR
-75 RRGSGVDASYNRFL
+75 RRGFGVDASYNRFL
-89 DALNKGDIQEINSTP
+89 DALSKGDIQEINSTP

-147 EPDKIDVSWNPRELI
+147 EPNKIDVSWNPRELI

-173 VYNRKTTSERIDD
+173 VYNRKNTSERIDD
-186 VIRALESNRGRF
+186 VIRALENNRGRF

-235 DGNPNSEFDWEEQ
+235 NGDPNSEFDWEEQ

-261 IFGSSDRGTSTTQ
+261 IFGDSNQQNSSTQGST
-274 ESSKSPDEIKK
+274 KSEEQIKK

-292 VNNLPENAPLK
+292 TNNLPEGAPLS

-310 IVVTKEGLREIDP
+310 IVVTKEGLREIDS
-323 SGNLI
+323 SGNLV
-328 GLRGH
+328 GLRGY

-515 LGSKFLADLYSKYG
+515 LGSKFLADLYSKYFNINSQYLG
-529 LYDNEIKPF
+529 ANEAK
-538 LGLKYA
+538 GETT
-544 PMSNYAGTGYI
+544 AGGI
-555 PSGVGMYQEGGI
+555 PIRYQEGGI

-761 KTKEIS
+761 KTKEVL

-786 TVKTKLK
+786 TVRTKLE
-793 SQYTDLT
+793 SQYKDLT

-879 QISGAPTVVYHGP
+879 QTLGAPTVVYHGK
-892 LTEKVP
+892 LTEKAP
-898 GKLTNVR
+898 GKINLR
-905 APRSEILEEKEKLIH
+905 APRSEILEQKEQLIH
-920 RVVNPTKGANDATLN
+920 NVVNPTKGPTDAELN
-935 STLLESM
+935 SSILEQM
-942 QSTPFGTTRSL
+942 QFTPFGTTRPL
-953 VEPSGK
+953 TEPSGK
-959 ATRVT
+959 ASRMT
-964 KSDIR
+964 KSDVR
-969 KADAKKF
+969 KTQAKLW
-976 RESDEG
+976 RESEEG
-982 KAIIAANK
+982 KATLAKNK
-990 QKLEDVRRRKQLAYL
+990 QKLENEKRRRQLAYL

-1024 LSKIV
+1024 LSRIV
-1029 TNSGGKINNQNN
+1029 TTPNESVSNQNDERILN
-1041 KKISELLRISELR
+1041 LLSKAEEDAVL
-1054 RKRDIEE
+1054 RKRINAQEYQ
-1061 AKRLNE
+1061 A
-1067 LGYRKEAEHLSK
+1067 ASK
-1079 IVSGINKPI
+1079 HSS
-1088 DNINKKKLTNL
+1088 KKKTVS
-1099 KIRNTYARLRD
+1099 KKKSKDVGDRLPKKHKD
-1110 QYEFGSDKWIE
+1110 
-1121 YQNMIAL
+1121 
-1128 LPRYKNGG
+1128 GG
-1136 NLDYYSVRN
+1136 TLDYFFIRN

-1163 ANKKVK
+1163 ANKNVK

-1211 NNNTFDF
+1211 NNNTLDF
-1218 NLKPMNKPSLNTPI
+1218 NLKPMNTSSLNTPI

>member
-18 EEYNKKKQELQDL
+18 EEYNKRKQELQDL

-65 DSRSLKNSYR
+65 DSRNLKNSYR

-89 DALNKGDIQEINSTP
+89 DALSKGDIQEINSTP

-173 VYNRKTTSERIDD
+173 VYNRKNTSERIDD
-186 VIRALESNRGRF
+186 VIRALENNRGRF

-235 DGNPNSEFDWEEQ
+235 NGDPNSEFDWEEQ

-261 IFGSSDRGTSTTQ
+261 IFGDSNQQNSSIQGST
-274 ESSKSPDEIKK
+274 KSEEQIKK
-285 EEDEIRK
+285 EEEEIRK
-292 VNNLPENAPLK
+292 VNNLPENAPLS

-310 IVVTKEGLREIDP
+310 IVVTKEGLRERDS
-323 SGNLI
+323 SGNLV
-328 GLRGH
+328 GLRGY

-371 NDIYNPEVYSWR
+371 NDVYNPEVYSWR

-446 NVESYLSSG
+446 NVESYLNTG
-455 RPYKSTGIY
+455 RPYKSKSIY

-609 GLASTAAF
+609 GLASTAAL

-663 TLIPGLGTVAKGA
+663 TLIPGLGTMAKGA

-727 AVTGIGRNV
+727 AVTGIGRNI

-761 KTKEIS
+761 KTKEVL

-879 QISGAPTVVYHGP
+879 QISGAPTVVYHGK
-892 LTEKVP
+892 LTEKAP
-898 GKLTNVR
+898 GKINLR
-905 APRSEILEEKEKLIH
+905 APRSEILEQKEQLIH
-920 RVVNPTKGANDATLN
+920 NVVNPTKGPTDAELN
-935 STLLESM
+935 SSILEQM
-942 QSTPFGTTRSL
+942 QFTPFGTTRRL
-953 VEPSGK
+953 AEPSGR
-959 ATRVT
+959 ASRMT
-964 KSDIR
+964 KSDVK
-969 KADAKKF
+969 KARDKIYIY
-976 RESDEG
+976 SNEG
-982 KAIIAANK
+982 KAEIAKNK
-990 QKLEDVRRRKQLAYL
+990 QKLEEAKKRRQLAYL

-1024 LSKIV
+1024 LSRIV
-1029 TNSGGKINNQNN
+1029 TTPNESVSNQNDERILN
-1041 KKISELLRISELR
+1041 LLIKAEEDAAL
-1054 RKRDIEE
+1054 RKRINAQEYQ
-1061 AKRLNE
+1061 A
-1067 LGYRKEAEHLSK
+1067 ASK
-1079 IVSGINKPI
+1079 HFS
-1088 DNINKKKLTNL
+1088 KKKTIS
-1099 KIRNTYARLRD
+1099 KKKSKDIGDRLPKKHKD
-1110 QYEFGSDKWIE
+1110 
-1121 YQNMIAL
+1121 
-1128 LPRYKNGG
+1128 GG
-1136 NLDYYSVRN
+1136 TLDYFFIRN

-1205 IDSEVL
+1205 IDSGVL

-1232 TKSSTG
+1232 TKSLTG

-1362 EKAFQVNANNLIRR
+1362 EKAFQVNANNLMRR

-1403 QNANIWDTFL
+1403 QNTNIWDTFL

>member
-65 DSRSLKNSYR
+65 DSRSLKDSYR

-89 DALNKGDIQEINSTP
+89 DALSKGDIQEINSTP

-147 EPDKIDVSWNPRELI
+147 EPNKIDVSWNPRELI

-173 VYNRKTTSERIDD
+173 VYNRKNTSERIDD
-186 VIRALESNRGRF
+186 VIRALENNRGRF

-235 DGNPNSEFDWEEQ
+235 NGDPNSEFDWEEQ

-261 IFGSSDRGTSTTQ
+261 IFGDSNQQNSSTQGST
-274 ESSKSPDEIKK
+274 KSEEQIKK

-292 VNNLPENAPLK
+292 TNNLPEGAPLS

-310 IVVTKEGLREIDP
+310 IVVTKEGLREIDS
-323 SGNLI
+323 SGNLV
-328 GLRGH
+328 GLRGY

-597 KADLTALALDVA
+597 KADLTALALDVV

-663 TLIPGLGTVAKGA
+663 TLIPGLGTMAKGA

-942 QSTPFGTTRSL
+942 QSTPFGTTRPL

-990 QKLEDVRRRKQLAYL
+990 QKLEDARRRKQLAYL

-1024 LSKIV
+1024 LSGIV
-1029 TNSGGKINNQNN
+1029 TTPNESVSNQNDERILN
-1041 KKISELLRISELR
+1041 LLIKAEEDAVL
-1054 RKRDIEE
+1054 RKRINAQEYQ
-1061 AKRLNE
+1061 A
-1067 LGYRKEAEHLSK
+1067 ASK
-1079 IVSGINKPI
+1079 HSS
-1088 DNINKKKLTNL
+1088 KKKTVS
-1099 KIRNTYARLRD
+1099 KKKSKDVGDRLPKKHKDR
-1110 QYEFGSDKWIE
+1110 GT
-1121 YQNMIAL
+1121 
-1128 LPRYKNGG
+1128 
-1136 NLDYYSVRN
+1136 LDYFFIRN

-1163 ANKKVK
+1163 ANKNVK

-1273 NNKIYKTLKKDLRP
+1273 NNKIYKILKKDLRP

-1356 AIQQSR
+1356 TIQQSR

-1376 EEAANRNR
+1376 EEAANKNR

>member
-40 TITINGKKYDIKEAK
+40 IITINGKKYDIKEAK

-261 IFGSSDRGTSTTQ
+261 IFGSSDQGTSTTQ

-361 DYVGSNVKYL
+361 DYVSSNVKYL

-383 KNAENIKYKKDWD
+383 KNAENIRYKKDWD
-396 KEQSYN
+396 KGQSYN

-430 NQAVE
+430 NQAAE
-435 DYEFIGINNPQ
+435 DYEFVGINNPQ
-446 NVESYLSSG
+446 NVESYLNTG
-455 RPYKSTGIY
+455 RPYKSKSIY

-495 ISSINLNKLNVNP
+495 ISSINLNKLNINP

-515 LGSKFLADLYSKYG
+515 LGSKFLADLYSKYFNINSRYLGANEAKGETTAGG
-529 LYDNEIKPF
+529 LSIR
-538 LGLKYA
+538 
-544 PMSNYAGTGYI
+544 
-555 PSGVGMYQEGGI
+555 YQEGGV

-609 GLASTAAF
+609 GLASTAAL
-617 GVGNAVGAAT
+617 GVGNAVGAVT

-663 TLIPGLGTVAKGA
+663 TLIPGLGTIAKGA

-683 TAAPIL
+683 AAAPIL
-689 RKAFTALGLGTSL
+689 RKAFTVMGLGSSAA
-702 TALGK
+702 ALGK
-707 VMSGEELTINDWRLL
+707 VVSGEELTINDWRLL

-746 GAGELSKPLEVNVNG
+746 GAEELSKPLKVTVNG
-761 KTKEIS
+761 KTENVL

-772 VEGFNKMSTEDKLT
+772 VEGFNKMSTEDKIT
-786 TVKTKLK
+786 AVRTKLK
-793 SQYTDLT
+793 EQNKNLT
-800 DEDLS
+800 DEDLKG
-805 NIKIPKGKWYNPFTR
+805 IKLPTGKWYNPLTR
-820 GVGKVKETKV
+820 GRGKVKETKV
-830 AGRELTPETLDKI
+830 TGRELTPETLDKI
-843 KNNKLSSFQKGLVA
+843 KNNKLSAFQKGLVA

-871 EDNNIYLG
+871 ENNNIYLG

-898 GKLTNVR
+898 GKLTNTR

-942 QSTPFGTTRSL
+942 QSTPFGTTRPL

-990 QKLEDVRRRKQLAYL
+990 QKLEDAGRRKQLAYL

-1189 LEEVV
+1189 SEDVV

-1205 IDSEVL
+1205 IDSGVL

-1376 EEAANRNR
+1376 EEAANKNR

-1504 QKLGLSGQYPKVFRF
+1504 QKLGLSGQYPKIFRF

>member
-18 EEYNKKKQELQDL
+18 EEYNKRKQELQDL

-89 DALNKGDIQEINSTP
+89 DALSKGDIQEINSTP

-147 EPDKIDVSWNPRELI
+147 EPNKIDVSWNPRELI

-173 VYNRKTTSERIDD
+173 VYNRKNTSERIDD
-186 VIRALESNRGRF
+186 VIRALENNRGRF

-235 DGNPNSEFDWEEQ
+235 NGDPNSEFDWEEQ

-261 IFGSSDRGTSTTQ
+261 IFGDSNQQNSSTQGST
-274 ESSKSPDEIKK
+274 KSEEQIKK

-292 VNNLPENAPLK
+292 TNNLPEGAPLS

-310 IVVTKEGLREIDP
+310 IVVTKEGLREIDS
-323 SGNLI
+323 SGNLV
-328 GLRGH
+328 GLRGY

-446 NVESYLSSG
+446 NVESYLNTG
-455 RPYKSTGIY
+455 RPYKSKSIY

-515 LGSKFLADLYSKYG
+515 LGSKFLANLYSKYFNINSQYLG
-529 LYDNEIKPF
+529 ANEAK
-538 LGLKYA
+538 GETT
-544 PMSNYAGTGYI
+544 AGGI
-555 PSGVGMYQEGGI
+555 PIRYQEGGI

-663 TLIPGLGTVAKGA
+663 TLIPGLGTMAKGA

-879 QISGAPTVVYHGP
+879 QTLGAPTVVYHGK
-892 LTEKVP
+892 LTEKAP
-898 GKLTNVR
+898 GKINLR
-905 APRSEILEEKEKLIH
+905 APRSEILEQKEQLIH
-920 RVVNPTKGANDATLN
+920 NVVNPTKGPTDAELN
-935 STLLESM
+935 SSILEQM
-942 QSTPFGTTRSL
+942 QFTPFGTTRPL
-953 VEPSGK
+953 TEPSGK
-959 ATRVT
+959 ASRVT
-964 KSDIR
+964 KSDVR
-969 KADAKKF
+969 KTQAKLW
-976 RESDEG
+976 RESEEG
-982 KAIIAANK
+982 KATLAKNK
-990 QKLEDVRRRKQLAYL
+990 QKLENEKRRRQLAYL

-1024 LSKIV
+1024 LSRIV
-1029 TNSGGKINNQNN
+1029 TTPNESVSNQNDERILN
-1041 KKISELLRISELR
+1041 LLSKAEEDAVL
-1054 RKRDIEE
+1054 RKRINAQEYQ
-1061 AKRLNE
+1061 A
-1067 LGYRKEAEHLSK
+1067 ASK
-1079 IVSGINKPI
+1079 HSS
-1088 DNINKKKLTNL
+1088 KKKTVS
-1099 KIRNTYARLRD
+1099 KKKSKDVGDRLPKKHKD
-1110 QYEFGSDKWIE
+1110 
-1121 YQNMIAL
+1121 
-1128 LPRYKNGG
+1128 GG
-1136 NLDYYSVRN
+1136 TLDYFFIRN

-1163 ANKKVK
+1163 ANKNVK

-1232 TKSSTG
+1232 TKSLTG